1 MSLSKNLINQFVKV
15 VNYEK
20 KESKESTVNGTYKL
34 IDGVKYVQI
43 DGSDIWTPVNS
54 MVQADDGDR
63 VKVSIKDHN
72 ATITG
77 NITNPSAGS
86 SSVQDI
92 KDTVDEHGNTI
103 KQINNSIEQQGNSI
117 IQINNS
123 IKQVENTILQYD
135 NTIEQ
140 QNNKIQQFENTIIQQ
155 NNTIE
160 QIGNDISQ
168 VGDKIESMNNTII
181 SQGNTITQHN
191 NLIEQQGNLISQQG
205 NIISQQG
212 TTLETFNSQIKIINS
227 GFKIEDGVLTG
238 LSDIIVEKLKTDSLD
253 ATYANIDFTNINYA
267 AVKKIFTESGI
278 IKDLVVE
285 EGNITGELVGV
296 TIKGDLIEANTLRAD
311 ALVVKGENGLYYKL
325 NVDALGE
332 TTASSDE
339 KYQNGL
345 DGSVIVA
352 NSITAEKISVSDLV
366 AFDATIGGFNITE
379 NSIYSGVKDSVNNT
393 TRGIYFNNN
402 GEFAVGDARNFMKYF
417 YDGTDRVY
425 KLQISAGSIIMGGSS
440 ETIEETIA
448 KTIKEVQILYA
459 LSDSETIPP
468 DDGWSIIAPE
478 WQKDKYMWQKTKVI
492 YVDETTDESS
502 PTCIQGAKGQN
513 GKDGTD
519 GAQGPAGPQ
528 GPKGE
533 KGDTGAQGIQGLQ
546 GPKGEQGIPGPKGDP
561 GEDGAIGPQGPK
573 GEKGDA
579 GAAGKTSYFHI
590 KYSSVANPTSSSQIS
605 ETPNTYI
612 GTYVDF
618 TQADSTDPS
627 DYTWSRFEGAQG
639 PKGDQGIKGT
649 NGTNGKTSYLHI
661 AYATNSTGTAGFSTT
676 DSTNKT
682 YIGQYTDF
690 TQADSTDP
698 TKYSWTKI
706 KGETGATGPK
716 GDKGDKGDPGE
727 RGLQGLQG
735 PQGEQ
740 GIPGPK
746 GDPGEDGAT
755 GEQGPKGDKGDKGDT
770 GARGPQGEKGDTG
783 ASGKTSYFHIKYSAV
798 PNPTSSSQ
806 ISETP
811 NTYIGTYVDFTQ
823 ADSTDPSKYTWSRF
837 EGAQG
842 PKGDQGIKGTN
853 GTNGKTSYLHI
864 AYATNSTGT
873 AGFSTTDSTNK
884 TYIGQYTDFT
894 QADSTDPTKYN
905 WTKIKGETGPQG
917 PQGEKG
923 EKGDT
928 GERGLQGLQGPK
940 GEQGIPGP
948 QGAGANNGT
957 QLTTQDLN
965 DYKSQPQCGYYWAS
979 GSNSVKNKPSNIDAF
994 GMWLLRVAAGYYQQE
1009 LHTGNNS
1016 MNKVYIRT
1024 YQSGTWSS
1032 WTEKGKDGEKGDTGP
1047 QGPKGETGASG
1058 KTSYFHIKYS
1068 SVSKPT
1074 SSSQMTETPSDYIG
1088 TYVDFTQADSTDPN
1102 KYTWTRFKGLKG
1114 DQGIP
1119 GTNGSNG
1126 KTSYLHIAYAT
1137 NSTGTAGFSTTDS
1150 TNKTYIGQYTDFIQ
1164 ADSTDPTKY
1173 SWTKIKGET
1182 GAKGD
1187 TGEDGRGIKST
1198 EITYV
1203 SSTSGTS
1210 IPQSGWKTSIP
1221 SVSAGSYLWTQTIIT
1236 YTDGS
1241 KSKVYSVAKMG
1252 NTGATGPK
1260 GDKGETGLGIASS
1273 SVGYQAWSNGTSI
1286 PSGDWSPSVPKATAD
1301 KPYIWSRTTI
1311 TYTDGSKKYSY
1322 AVGATP
1328 EGITVGG
1335 RNYIL
1340 NSNFA
1345 KGIIQGG
1352 SGKEGWFIPKYTELS
1367 TDITFN
1373 GHNTL
1378 HRYKIPNNAWSELQY
1393 RHYRK
1398 NTDTDIINDD
1408 EIWTFSYWIYTKS
1421 SDWLDNTSV
1430 LCLARVYKDGK
1441 QILQLRFPS
1450 GKPTQVGKWERH
1462 VGTVTIPKGTEY
1474 DCFYISHS
1482 PNKDFDYYITDF
1494 KLEKGNKATDWTPAP
1509 EDIDSDIQD
1518 VNEIASNAQSTAN
1531 NALNR
1536 ANGAYTEIDSI
1547 NSTISNIVKDDN
1559 GMVSVVQG
1567 SNGLQIDMSQV
1578 TKKLNDAINDLKDTL
1593 TKEESDSLKQE
1604 LQDQIS
1610 KLDTKT
1616 AYISIGQD
1624 DEGKPTIILGSNDS
1638 EFKVRI
1644 TNKSIDFM
1652 KNDEVIAF
1660 ANGDAF
1666 FNLKTVIQNDVQIGG
1681 GLASDGKTFVG
1692 PGFIWKTRESGNMGL
1707 TYIAG

>member
-86 SSVQDI
+86 SSVQDL

-135 NTIEQ
+135 NTINQ
-140 QNNKIQQFENTIIQQ
+140 QNNKIQQFENTINQQ

-160 QIGNDISQ
+160 QIGNNITQ
-168 VGDKIESMNNTII
+168 MGDDIESINNTVIA
-181 SQGNTITQHN
+181 QGNTITQHD
-191 NLIEQQGNLISQQG
+191 NLIEQQGNIISQQG
-205 NIISQQG
+205 NIIVQQG

-478 WQKDKYMWQKTKVI
+478 WQEDKYMWQKTKVI

-513 GKDGTD
+513 GQDGE
-519 GAQGPAGPQ
+519 QGPVGPQGPQGEKGDKGDTGEQGPQ

-561 GEDGAIGPQGPK
+561 GEDGA
-573 GEKGDA
+573 A
-579 GAAGKTSYFHI
+579 
-590 KYSSVANPTSSSQIS
+590 
-605 ETPNTYI
+605 
-612 GTYVDF
+612 
-618 TQADSTDPS
+618 
-627 DYTWSRFEGAQG
+627 
-639 PKGDQGIKGT
+639 
-649 NGTNGKTSYLHI
+649 
-661 AYATNSTGTAGFSTT
+661 
-676 DSTNKT
+676 
-682 YIGQYTDF
+682 
-690 TQADSTDP
+690 
-698 TKYSWTKI
+698 
-706 KGETGATGPK
+706 
-716 GDKGDKGDPGE
+716 
-727 RGLQGLQG
+727 
-735 PQGEQ
+735 
-740 GIPGPK
+740 
-746 GDPGEDGAT
+746 

-770 GARGPQGEKGDTG
+770 GARGPQGEKGETG

-798 PNPTSSSQ
+798 ANPTSSSQ

-842 PKGDQGIKGTN
+842 PKGDQGIKGTD

-873 AGFSTTDSTNK
+873 SGFSTTDSTNK

-894 QADSTDPTKYN
+894 QADSTDPTKY
-905 WTKIKGETGPQG
+905 
-917 PQGEKG
+917 
-923 EKGDT
+923 
-928 GERGLQGLQGPK
+928 
-940 GEQGIPGP
+940 
-948 QGAGANNGT
+948 
-957 QLTTQDLN
+957 
-965 DYKSQPQCGYYWAS
+965 
-979 GSNSVKNKPSNIDAF
+979 
-994 GMWLLRVAAGYYQQE
+994 
-1009 LHTGNNS
+1009 
-1016 MNKVYIRT
+1016 
-1024 YQSGTWSS
+1024 
-1032 WTEKGKDGEKGDTGP
+1032 
-1047 QGPKGETGASG
+1047 
-1058 KTSYFHIKYS
+1058 
-1068 SVSKPT
+1068 
-1074 SSSQMTETPSDYIG
+1074 
-1088 TYVDFTQADSTDPN
+1088 
-1102 KYTWTRFKGLKG
+1102 
-1114 DQGIP
+1114 
-1119 GTNGSNG
+1119 
-1126 KTSYLHIAYAT
+1126 
-1137 NSTGTAGFSTTDS
+1137 
-1150 TNKTYIGQYTDFIQ
+1150 
-1164 ADSTDPTKY
+1164 

-1182 GAKGD
+1182 GA
-1187 TGEDGRGIKST
+1187 
-1198 EITYV
+1198 
-1203 SSTSGTS
+1203 
-1210 IPQSGWKTSIP
+1210 
-1221 SVSAGSYLWTQTIIT
+1221 
-1236 YTDGS
+1236 
-1241 KSKVYSVAKMG
+1241 
-1252 NTGATGPK
+1252 TGPK
-1260 GDKGETGLGIASS
+1260 GDKGATGAKGDTGDPGVDLSQGKMLYTDPMFEDGNNSIKQYNNANNGNVILSREESSDDNPTKSNYQILIKNKGTASPGLGGFFFGNMSRANAIFIYRIIA
-1273 SVGYQAWSNGTSI
+1273 
-1286 PSGDWSPSVPKATAD
+1286 K
-1301 KPYIWSRTTI
+1301 
-1311 TYTDGSKKYSY
+1311 
-1322 AVGATP
+1322 
-1328 EGITVGG
+1328 
-1335 RNYIL
+1335 
-1340 NSNFA
+1340 
-1345 KGIIQGG
+1345 
-1352 SGKEGWFIPKYTELS
+1352 
-1367 TDITFN
+1367 
-1373 GHNTL
+1373 
-1378 HRYKIPNNAWSELQY
+1378 
-1393 RHYRK
+1393 
-1398 NTDTDIINDD
+1398 
-1408 EIWTFSYWIYTKS
+1408 
-1421 SDWLDNTSV
+1421 
-1430 LCLARVYKDGK
+1430 
-1441 QILQLRFPS
+1441 
-1450 GKPTQVGKWERH
+1450 
-1462 VGTVTIPKGTEY
+1462 IPKGYKINFATNAIGGNASNKWLTSNSGTGTFQEY
-1474 DCFYISHS
+1474 IFKVICGGTGSFSSTGFFYIAGS
-1482 PNKDFDYYITDF
+1482 PIGTESSPVEWRIAYATCFDMTDV
-1494 KLEKGNKATDWTPAP
+1494 
-1509 EDIDSDIQD
+1509 SDVISAFENIQD
-1518 VNEIASNAQSTAN
+1518 VNEIASDAQSTAN

-1536 ANGAYTEIDSI
+1536 ANGAYTEIDTLK
-1547 NSTISNIVKDDN
+1547 STISNIVKDDN

-1567 SNGLQIDMSQV
+1567 SGGIQIDMSQV
-1578 TKKLNDAINDLKDTL
+1578 TDKLNEAINDLKDTL

-1604 LQDQIS
+1604 LQEQIS

-1624 DEGKPTIILGSNDS
+1624 DEGAPTIILGSNES

-1707 TYIAG
+1707 TYIA

>member
-117 IQINNS
+117 IQIDNS

-135 NTIEQ
+135 NTINQ
-140 QNNKIQQFENTIIQQ
+140 QNNKIQQFENTINQQ

-160 QIGNDISQ
+160 QIGNNITQ
-168 VGDKIESMNNTII
+168 MGDDIESINNTVIA
-181 SQGNTITQHN
+181 QGNTITQHD
-191 NLIEQQGNLISQQG
+191 NLIEQQGNIISQQG
-205 NIISQQG
+205 NTIIQQG

-296 TIKGDLIEANTLRAD
+296 TIKGDLIEANTLKAD

-459 LSDSETIPP
+459 LSDSETTPP
-468 DDGWSIIAPE
+468 TEGWSITAPE
-478 WQKDKYMWQKTKVI
+478 WQENKYMWQKTKVI

-513 GKDGTD
+513 GQDGE
-519 GAQGPAGPQ
+519 QGPAGPQGPQGEKGDKGDTGEQGPQ

-546 GPKGEQGIPGPKGDP
+546 GPKGEQGVPGPKGDP
-561 GEDGAIGPQGPK
+561 GEDGA
-573 GEKGDA
+573 A
-579 GAAGKTSYFHI
+579 
-590 KYSSVANPTSSSQIS
+590 
-605 ETPNTYI
+605 
-612 GTYVDF
+612 
-618 TQADSTDPS
+618 
-627 DYTWSRFEGAQG
+627 
-639 PKGDQGIKGT
+639 
-649 NGTNGKTSYLHI
+649 
-661 AYATNSTGTAGFSTT
+661 
-676 DSTNKT
+676 
-682 YIGQYTDF
+682 
-690 TQADSTDP
+690 
-698 TKYSWTKI
+698 
-706 KGETGATGPK
+706 
-716 GDKGDKGDPGE
+716 
-727 RGLQGLQG
+727 
-735 PQGEQ
+735 
-740 GIPGPK
+740 
-746 GDPGEDGAT
+746 

-770 GARGPQGEKGDTG
+770 GAQGPQGEKGETG

-798 PNPTSSSQ
+798 ANPTSSSQ

-864 AYATNSTGT
+864 AYATNNTGT

-894 QADSTDPTKYN
+894 QADSTDPTKYS
-905 WTKIKGETGPQG
+905 WTKIKGETGA
-917 PQGEKG
+917 
-923 EKGDT
+923 T
-928 GERGLQGLQGPK
+928 GPK
-940 GEQGIPGP
+940 G
-948 QGAGANNGT
+948 
-957 QLTTQDLN
+957 D
-965 DYKSQPQCGYYWAS
+965 
-979 GSNSVKNKPSNIDAF
+979 
-994 GMWLLRVAAGYYQQE
+994 
-1009 LHTGNNS
+1009 
-1016 MNKVYIRT
+1016 
-1024 YQSGTWSS
+1024 
-1032 WTEKGKDGEKGDTGP
+1032 KGD
-1047 QGPKGETGASG
+1047 
-1058 KTSYFHIKYS
+1058 
-1068 SVSKPT
+1068 
-1074 SSSQMTETPSDYIG
+1074 
-1088 TYVDFTQADSTDPN
+1088 
-1102 KYTWTRFKGLKG
+1102 
-1114 DQGIP
+1114 
-1119 GTNGSNG
+1119 
-1126 KTSYLHIAYAT
+1126 
-1137 NSTGTAGFSTTDS
+1137 
-1150 TNKTYIGQYTDFIQ
+1150 
-1164 ADSTDPTKY
+1164 
-1173 SWTKIKGET
+1173 T

-1260 GDKGETGLGIASS
+1260 GDKGDKGETGEDGLGIASS
-1273 SVGYQAWSNGTSI
+1273 SVDYQAWSNGTSI
-1286 PSGDWSPSVPKATAD
+1286 PSGKWSPSVPKATAD

-1322 AVGATP
+1322 AIGATP

-1335 RNYIL
+1335 RNL
-1340 NSNFA
+1340 LLDSNS
-1345 KGIIQGG
+1345 GG
-1352 SGKEGWFIPKYTELS
+1352 SYL
-1367 TDITFN
+1367 DIDGYNFVQ
-1373 GHNTL
+1373 
-1378 HRYKIPNNAWSELQY
+1378 YKIS
-1393 RHYRK
+1393 
-1398 NTDTDIINDD
+1398 
-1408 EIWTFSYWIYTKS
+1408 
-1421 SDWLDNTSV
+1421 
-1430 LCLARVYKDGK
+1430 
-1441 QILQLRFPS
+1441 S
-1450 GKPTQVGKWERH
+1450 GKPLNETLIVGETYTMQINVTSSEERKLIALFFGGGSLNIGGWKQMTPGTNTYSWTFKWTETQNEHSDATKQTIH
-1462 VGTVTIPKGTEY
+1462 VFSSTSSQFTTPIKGTVT
-1474 DCFYISHS
+1474 
-1482 PNKDFDYYITDF
+1482 PNWA
-1494 KLEKGNKATDWTPAP
+1494 KLEKGNKPTDWTPAP
-1509 EDIDSDIQD
+1509 EDIDADIED
-1518 VNEIASNAQSTAN
+1518 AAEIAN
-1531 NALNR
+1531 NALSK
-1536 ANGAYTEIDSI
+1536 ANGAYTEIDSLKA
-1547 NSTISNIVKDDN
+1547 TITNIVKDDN
-1559 GMVSVVQG
+1559 GMVSIEQSASG
-1567 SNGLQIDMSQV
+1567 GIQINMTQI
-1578 TKKLNDAINDLKDTL
+1578 TNEINSMLDDLKDKIST
-1593 TKEESDSLKQE
+1593 EEASDLRNDLNE
-1604 LQDQIS
+1604 AIS
-1610 KLDTKT
+1610 NVESRT
-1616 AYISIGQD
+1616 AYINAFQD
-1624 DEGKPTIILGSNDS
+1624 EQGNPYIILGAEDS
-1638 EFKVRI
+1638 PFQVRI
-1644 TNKSIDFM
+1644 TNTSIDFLQ
-1652 KNDEVIAF
+1652 NGEVIAY
-1660 ANGDAF
+1660 ANGQAF
-1666 FNLKTVIQNDVQIGG
+1666 FNLRTVVQQDVQIG
-1681 GLASDGKTFVG
+1681 LG
-1692 PGFIWKTRESGNMGL
+1692 PGFIFKTRESGNMGL
-1707 TYIAG
+1707 TYVAG

>member
-20 KESKESTVNGTYKL
+20 KESKESTVNGTYKV

-77 NITNPSAGS
+77 NITNPSAS
-86 SSVQDI
+86 STSVQNI
-92 KDTVDEHGNTI
+92 KDTVDDNGNTI
-103 KQINNSIEQQGNSI
+103 KQINNSIQQQNNSI
-117 IQINNS
+117 IQLNNS
-123 IKQVENTILQYD
+123 IKQAENTILQYD
-135 NTIEQ
+135 NTIQQ
-140 QNNKIQQFENTIIQQ
+140 QNNKIQQFDNTINQQ

-160 QIGNDISQ
+160 QIGNNITQ
-168 VGDKIESMNNTII
+168 MGDDIESINNTVIA
-181 SQGNTITQHN
+181 QGNTITQHD
-191 NLIEQQGNLISQQG
+191 NLIEQQGNIISQQG
-205 NIISQQG
+205 NIIIQQG

-296 TIKGDLIEANTLRAD
+296 TIKGDLIEANTLKAD

-468 DDGWSIIAPE
+468 DDGWSVIAPE
-478 WQKDKYMWQKTKVI
+478 WQEDKYMWQKTKVI

-513 GKDGTD
+513 GQDGE
-519 GAQGPAGPQ
+519 QGPAGPQ
-528 GPKGE
+528 GPKGD
-533 KGDTGAQGIQGLQ
+533 KGDPGERGLQGLQ
-546 GPKGEQGIPGPKGDP
+546 GPQGEQGIPGPKGDP

-590 KYSSVANPTSSSQIS
+590 KYSAVANPTSSSQIS
-605 ETPNTYI
+605 ETPDTYI

-627 DYTWSRFEGAQG
+627 DYTWSRFEGTQG

-706 KGETGATGPK
+706 KGEQGPQGAKGEK
-716 GDKGDKGDPGE
+716 GDKGDTGAQGI
-727 RGLQGLQG
+727 QGLQG
-735 PQGEQ
+735 PKGEQ

-798 PNPTSSSQ
+798 ANPTSSSQ

-837 EGAQG
+837 EGTQG

-864 AYATNSTGT
+864 AYATNNTGT

-894 QADSTDPTKYN
+894 QADSTDPTKYS
-905 WTKIKGETGPQG
+905 WTKIKGETGA
-917 PQGEKG
+917 
-923 EKGDT
+923 T
-928 GERGLQGLQGPK
+928 GPK
-940 GEQGIPGP
+940 G
-948 QGAGANNGT
+948 
-957 QLTTQDLN
+957 D
-965 DYKSQPQCGYYWAS
+965 
-979 GSNSVKNKPSNIDAF
+979 
-994 GMWLLRVAAGYYQQE
+994 
-1009 LHTGNNS
+1009 
-1016 MNKVYIRT
+1016 
-1024 YQSGTWSS
+1024 
-1032 WTEKGKDGEKGDTGP
+1032 KGD
-1047 QGPKGETGASG
+1047 
-1058 KTSYFHIKYS
+1058 
-1068 SVSKPT
+1068 
-1074 SSSQMTETPSDYIG
+1074 
-1088 TYVDFTQADSTDPN
+1088 
-1102 KYTWTRFKGLKG
+1102 
-1114 DQGIP
+1114 
-1119 GTNGSNG
+1119 
-1126 KTSYLHIAYAT
+1126 
-1137 NSTGTAGFSTTDS
+1137 
-1150 TNKTYIGQYTDFIQ
+1150 
-1164 ADSTDPTKY
+1164 
-1173 SWTKIKGET
+1173 T

-1260 GDKGETGLGIASS
+1260 GDKGDKGETGEDGLGIASS
-1273 SVGYQAWSNGTSI
+1273 SVDYQAWSNGTSI
-1286 PSGDWSPSVPKATAD
+1286 PSGKWSPSVPKATAD

-1311 TYTDGSKKYSY
+1311 TYTDGSKKYTY
-1322 AVGATP
+1322 AIGATP
-1328 EGITVGG
+1328 EGITIGG
-1335 RNYIL
+1335 RNL
-1340 NSNFA
+1340 LLDSNS
-1345 KGIIQGG
+1345 GG
-1352 SGKEGWFIPKYTELS
+1352 SYL
-1367 TDITFN
+1367 DIDAYNFVQ
-1373 GHNTL
+1373 
-1378 HRYKIPNNAWSELQY
+1378 YK
-1393 RHYRK
+1393 
-1398 NTDTDIINDD
+1398 
-1408 EIWTFSYWIYTKS
+1408 FS
-1421 SDWLDNTSV
+1421 
-1430 LCLARVYKDGK
+1430 
-1441 QILQLRFPS
+1441 S
-1450 GKPTQVGKWERH
+1450 GKPLNETLVVGETYTMQINVTSSEERKAIALFSGRNLIIGDWKQMTPGTNTYSWTFKWTETQNNHSDATRQTIYIYSSTTGGFQGTTPIK
-1462 VGTVTIPKGTEY
+1462 GTV
-1474 DCFYISHS
+1474 S
-1482 PNKDFDYYITDF
+1482 PNWA
-1494 KLEKGNKATDWTPAP
+1494 KLEKGNKPTDWTPAP
-1509 EDIDSDIQD
+1509 EDIDADIED
-1518 VNEIASNAQSTAN
+1518 AADIAND
-1531 NALNR
+1531 ALSK
-1536 ANGAYTEIDSI
+1536 ANGAYTEIDTLKA
-1547 NSTISNIVKDDN
+1547 TITNIVKDDN
-1559 GMVSVVQG
+1559 GMISVEQSASG
-1567 SNGLQIDMSQV
+1567 GIQINMTQM
-1578 TKKLNDAINDLKDTL
+1578 TNEINSMLEDLKDKIST
-1593 TKEESDSLKQE
+1593 EEASDLRNDLNEAINNVESR
-1604 LQDQIS
+1604 
-1610 KLDTKT
+1610 T
-1616 AYISIGQD
+1616 AYINAFQD
-1624 DEGKPTIILGSNDS
+1624 EQGNPYIILGAEDS
-1638 EFKVRI
+1638 PFQVRI
-1644 TNKSIDFM
+1644 TNTSIDFLQ
-1652 KNDEVIAF
+1652 NGEVIAY
-1660 ANGDAF
+1660 ANGQAF
-1666 FNLKTVIQNDVQIGG
+1666 FNLRTVVQQDVQIG
-1681 GLASDGKTFVG
+1681 LG
-1692 PGFIWKTRESGNMGL
+1692 PGFIFKTRESGNMGL
-1707 TYIAG
+1707 TYVAG

>member
-86 SSVQDI
+86 SSVQDL

-103 KQINNSIEQQGNSI
+103 KQINNNIEQQGNSI
-117 IQINNS
+117 IQIDNS

-135 NTIEQ
+135 NTINQ
-140 QNNKIQQFENTIIQQ
+140 QNNKIQQFENTINQQ

-160 QIGNDISQ
+160 QIGNNITQ
-168 VGDKIESMNNTII
+168 MGDDIESINNTVIA
-181 SQGNTITQHN
+181 QGNTITQHD
-191 NLIEQQGNLISQQG
+191 NLIEQQGNIISQQG
-205 NIISQQG
+205 NTIIQQG

-296 TIKGDLIEANTLRAD
+296 TIKGDLIEANTLKAD

-325 NVDALGE
+325 NIDALGE

-459 LSDSETIPP
+459 LSDSETTPP

-478 WQKDKYMWQKTKVI
+478 WQEDKYMWQKTKVI

-519 GAQGPAGPQ
+519 GAQGPAGPQGPQGEKGDKGDTGEQGPQ

-579 GAAGKTSYFHI
+579 GVAGKTSYFHI

-605 ETPNTYI
+605 ETP
-612 GTYVDF
+612 D
-618 TQADSTDPS
+618 
-627 DYTWSRFEGAQG
+627 
-639 PKGDQGIKGT
+639 
-649 NGTNGKTSYLHI
+649 
-661 AYATNSTGTAGFSTT
+661 
-676 DSTNKT
+676 
-682 YIGQYTDF
+682 
-690 TQADSTDP
+690 
-698 TKYSWTKI
+698 
-706 KGETGATGPK
+706 
-716 GDKGDKGDPGE
+716 
-727 RGLQGLQG
+727 
-735 PQGEQ
+735 
-740 GIPGPK
+740 
-746 GDPGEDGAT
+746 
-755 GEQGPKGDKGDKGDT
+755 
-770 GARGPQGEKGDTG
+770 
-783 ASGKTSYFHIKYSAV
+783 
-798 PNPTSSSQ
+798 
-806 ISETP
+806 
-811 NTYIGTYVDFTQ
+811 TYIGTYVDFTQ

-894 QADSTDPTKYN
+894 QADSTDP
-905 WTKIKGETGPQG
+905 
-917 PQGEKG
+917 
-923 EKGDT
+923 
-928 GERGLQGLQGPK
+928 
-940 GEQGIPGP
+940 
-948 QGAGANNGT
+948 
-957 QLTTQDLN
+957 
-965 DYKSQPQCGYYWAS
+965 S
-979 GSNSVKNKPSNIDAF
+979 
-994 GMWLLRVAAGYYQQE
+994 
-1009 LHTGNNS
+1009 
-1016 MNKVYIRT
+1016 
-1024 YQSGTWSS
+1024 
-1032 WTEKGKDGEKGDTGP
+1032 
-1047 QGPKGETGASG
+1047 
-1058 KTSYFHIKYS
+1058 
-1068 SVSKPT
+1068 
-1074 SSSQMTETPSDYIG
+1074 
-1088 TYVDFTQADSTDPN
+1088 
-1102 KYTWTRFKGLKG
+1102 
-1114 DQGIP
+1114 
-1119 GTNGSNG
+1119 
-1126 KTSYLHIAYAT
+1126 
-1137 NSTGTAGFSTTDS
+1137 
-1150 TNKTYIGQYTDFIQ
+1150 
-1164 ADSTDPTKY
+1164 KY

-1221 SVSAGSYLWTQTIIT
+1221 SVSAGSYLWTQTIII

-1260 GDKGETGLGIASS
+1260 GDKGENGLGIASS

-1328 EGITVGG
+1328 EGIVVGG
-1335 RNYIL
+1335 RNRFIGSSKYRIDNPFIFNAVTSHDAIKYFNDIYTNEIEKNTEYIL
-1340 NSNFA
+1340 QVKSDGNLARTHGYNTNTIGKFTIWMRYIKKDDNSQQHTNFNSSQ
-1345 KGIIQGG
+1345 I
-1352 SGKEGWFIPKYTELS
+1352 SVNNNPKYLGS
-1367 TDITFN
+1367 QNGTFYWLWKTPN
-1373 GHNTL
+1373 YEVKNNNFTLRANT
-1378 HRYKIPNNAWSELQY
+1378 YA
-1393 RHYRK
+1393 
-1398 NTDTDIINDD
+1398 DA
-1408 EIWTFSYWIYTKS
+1408 
-1421 SDWLDNTSV
+1421 DN
-1430 LCLARVYKDGK
+1430 
-1441 QILQLRFPS
+1441 P
-1450 GKPTQVGKWERH
+1450 
-1462 VGTVTIPKGTEY
+1462 VTMS
-1474 DCFYISHS
+1474 FW
-1482 PNKDFDYYITDF
+1482 DF
-1494 KLEKGNKATDWTPAP
+1494 KFEKGNKPTDWTPAP

-1518 VNEIASNAQSTAN
+1518 VNEIASDAQNSAN
-1531 NALNR
+1531 DALSR
-1536 ANGAYTEIDSI
+1536 ANGAYTEIDTLK
-1547 NSTISNIVKDDN
+1547 STISNIVKDDN

-1567 SNGLQIDMSQV
+1567 SGGIQIDMSQV
-1578 TKKLNDAINDLKDTL
+1578 TDKLNEAINDLKDTL

-1604 LQDQIS
+1604 LQEQIS

-1624 DEGKPTIILGSNDS
+1624 DEGAPTIILGSNES

-1707 TYIAG
+1707 TYIA

>member
-86 SSVQDI
+86 SSVQDL

-103 KQINNSIEQQGNSI
+103 KQINNNIEQQGNSI
-117 IQINNS
+117 IQIDNS

-135 NTIEQ
+135 NTINQ
-140 QNNKIQQFENTIIQQ
+140 QNNKIQQFENTINQQ

-160 QIGNDISQ
+160 QIGNNITQ
-168 VGDKIESMNNTII
+168 MGDDIESINNTVIA
-181 SQGNTITQHN
+181 QGNTITQHD
-191 NLIEQQGNLISQQG
+191 NLIEQQGNIISQQG
-205 NIISQQG
+205 NTIIQQG

-296 TIKGDLIEANTLRAD
+296 TIKGDLIEANTLKAD

-379 NSIYSGVKDSVNNT
+379 NSIYSGVKNSVNNT

-417 YDGTDRVY
+417 YDGTDKVY

-468 DDGWSIIAPE
+468 DDGWSVIAPE
-478 WQKDKYMWQKTKVI
+478 WQEDKYMWQKTKVI

-513 GKDGTD
+513 GQDGE
-519 GAQGPAGPQ
+519 QGPAGPQ
-528 GPKGE
+528 GPQGEKGDKGDTGE
-533 KGDTGAQGIQGLQ
+533 QGPQGPKGDKGDTGAQGIQGLQ

-561 GEDGAIGPQGPK
+561 G
-573 GEKGDA
+573 
-579 GAAGKTSYFHI
+579 
-590 KYSSVANPTSSSQIS
+590 
-605 ETPNTYI
+605 
-612 GTYVDF
+612 
-618 TQADSTDPS
+618 
-627 DYTWSRFEGAQG
+627 
-639 PKGDQGIKGT
+639 
-649 NGTNGKTSYLHI
+649 
-661 AYATNSTGTAGFSTT
+661 
-676 DSTNKT
+676 
-682 YIGQYTDF
+682 
-690 TQADSTDP
+690 
-698 TKYSWTKI
+698 
-706 KGETGATGPK
+706 
-716 GDKGDKGDPGE
+716 
-727 RGLQGLQG
+727 
-735 PQGEQ
+735 
-740 GIPGPK
+740 
-746 GDPGEDGAT
+746 
-755 GEQGPKGDKGDKGDT
+755 
-770 GARGPQGEKGDTG
+770 ARGPQGEKGDTG

-798 PNPTSSSQ
+798 ANPTSSSQ

-894 QADSTDPTKYN
+894 QADSTDPTKYS
-905 WTKIKGETGPQG
+905 WTKIKGETGA
-917 PQGEKG
+917 
-923 EKGDT
+923 T
-928 GERGLQGLQGPK
+928 GPK
-940 GEQGIPGP
+940 GDK
-948 QGAGANNGT
+948 GA
-957 QLTTQDLN
+957 
-965 DYKSQPQCGYYWAS
+965 
-979 GSNSVKNKPSNIDAF
+979 
-994 GMWLLRVAAGYYQQE
+994 
-1009 LHTGNNS
+1009 
-1016 MNKVYIRT
+1016 
-1024 YQSGTWSS
+1024 
-1032 WTEKGKDGEKGDTGP
+1032 
-1047 QGPKGETGASG
+1047 
-1058 KTSYFHIKYS
+1058 
-1068 SVSKPT
+1068 
-1074 SSSQMTETPSDYIG
+1074 
-1088 TYVDFTQADSTDPN
+1088 
-1102 KYTWTRFKGLKG
+1102 
-1114 DQGIP
+1114 
-1119 GTNGSNG
+1119 
-1126 KTSYLHIAYAT
+1126 
-1137 NSTGTAGFSTTDS
+1137 
-1150 TNKTYIGQYTDFIQ
+1150 
-1164 ADSTDPTKY
+1164 
-1173 SWTKIKGET
+1173 T

-1260 GDKGETGLGIASS
+1260 GDKGDKGETGEDGLGIASS
-1273 SVGYQAWSNGTSI
+1273 SVDYQAWSNGTSI
-1286 PSGDWSPSVPKATAD
+1286 PNGKWFPSVPKATAD

-1311 TYTDGSKKYSY
+1311 TYTDGSKKYTY
-1322 AVGATP
+1322 AIGATP

-1335 RNYIL
+1335 RNLLL
-1340 NSNFA
+1340 NSEFKNNFDNWILSSRLKDNFEFVEKDNKVCA
-1345 KGIIQGG
+1345 HINSDTLKVTKNLWQNILGKLEPNTVYTI
-1352 SGKEGWFIPKYTELS
+1352 SGW
-1367 TDITFN
+1367 
-1373 GHNTL
+1373 
-1378 HRYKIPNNAWSELQY
+1378 
-1393 RHYRK
+1393 
-1398 NTDTDIINDD
+1398 
-1408 EIWTFSYWIYTKS
+1408 
-1421 SDWLDNTSV
+1421 V
-1430 LCLARVYKDGK
+1430 LLENIV
-1441 QILQLRFPS
+1441 
-1450 GKPTQVGKWERH
+1450 
-1462 VGTVTIPKGTEY
+1462 KGTTNYNIMFYHNGTYKLNNENKW
-1474 DCFYISHS
+1474 FGYISYNF
-1482 PNKDFDYYITDF
+1482 PINVQTWQYVYFTFKTDNKLETAIASDFHFYTRDF
-1494 KLEKGNKATDWTPAP
+1494 TGDVYFYNLKLEKGNKPTDWTPAP
-1509 EDIDSDIQD
+1509 EDIDADIQD
-1518 VNEIASNAQSTAN
+1518 VADVASEAMS
-1531 NALNR
+1531 R
-1536 ANGAYTEIDSI
+1536 ANGAYTEIDTLKA
-1547 NSTISNIVKDDN
+1547 TITNIVKDDN
-1559 GMVSVVQG
+1559 GMVSVEQSASG
-1567 SNGLQIDMSQV
+1567 GIQINMTQI
-1578 TKKLNDAINDLKDTL
+1578 TNEINSMLDDLKDKIST
-1593 TKEESDSLKQE
+1593 EEASDLRNDLNE
-1604 LQDQIS
+1604 AIS
-1610 KLDTKT
+1610 NVESRT
-1616 AYISIGQD
+1616 AYINAFQD
-1624 DEGKPTIILGSNDS
+1624 EQGNPYIILGAEDS
-1638 EFKVRI
+1638 PFQVRI
-1644 TNKSIDFM
+1644 TNTSIDFLQ
-1652 KNDEVIAF
+1652 NGEVIAY
-1660 ANGDAF
+1660 ANGQAF
-1666 FNLKTVIQNDVQIGG
+1666 FNLRTVVQQDVQIG
-1681 GLASDGKTFVG
+1681 LG
-1692 PGFIWKTRESGNMGL
+1692 PGFIFKTRESGNMGL
-1707 TYIAG
+1707 TYVAG

>member
-20 KESKESTVNGTYKL
+20 KESKESTVNGTYKV

-117 IQINNS
+117 IQIDNS

-135 NTIEQ
+135 NTINQ
-140 QNNKIQQFENTIIQQ
+140 QNNKIQQFENTINQQ

-181 SQGNTITQHN
+181 TQGNTITQHDN
-191 NLIEQQGNLISQQG
+191 IIEQQGNIISQQG

-379 NSIYSGVKDSVNNT
+379 NSIYSGVKDSINNT

-417 YDGTDRVY
+417 YDEIDRVY

-468 DDGWSIIAPE
+468 NDGWSITAPE

-528 GPKGE
+528 GPQGEKGDKGDTGEQGPQGPKGE

-579 GAAGKTSYFHI
+579 GVAGKTSYFHI

-605 ETPNTYI
+605 ETPDTYI

-618 TQADSTDPS
+618 TEADSTDPS

-716 GDKGDKGDPGE
+716 GEKGDKGDP
-727 RGLQGLQG
+727 
-735 PQGEQ
+735 
-740 GIPGPK
+740 
-746 GDPGEDGAT
+746 
-755 GEQGPKGDKGDKGDT
+755 
-770 GARGPQGEKGDTG
+770 
-783 ASGKTSYFHIKYSAV
+783 
-798 PNPTSSSQ
+798 
-806 ISETP
+806 
-811 NTYIGTYVDFTQ
+811 
-823 ADSTDPSKYTWSRF
+823 
-837 EGAQG
+837 
-842 PKGDQGIKGTN
+842 
-853 GTNGKTSYLHI
+853 
-864 AYATNSTGT
+864 
-873 AGFSTTDSTNK
+873 
-884 TYIGQYTDFT
+884 
-894 QADSTDPTKYN
+894 
-905 WTKIKGETGPQG
+905 
-917 PQGEKG
+917 
-923 EKGDT
+923 

-994 GMWLLRVAAGYYQQE
+994 GMWLLRVANGYYQQE

-1047 QGPKGETGASG
+1047 QGPKGETGATG

-1150 TNKTYIGQYTDFIQ
+1150 TNKTYIGQYTDFTQ

-1260 GDKGETGLGIASS
+1260 GDKGENGLGIASS

-1286 PSGDWSPSVPKATAD
+1286 PSGNWSPSVPKATAD

-1335 RNYIL
+1335 RNLLRNTDYTRKGGYSERGNIYTISVDDSEDGMYNGRPSL
-1340 NSNFA
+1340 KIIGTSAAISGSHDVWQSLWNNIMENGREVTLSFYAKGSVTTKMWHRVGGASIVSGCNNINSNLA
-1345 KGIIQGG
+1345 STITTNWKRYVIPL
-1352 SGKEGWFIPKYTELS
+1352 GKAYVSDLS
-1367 TDITFN
+1367 
-1373 GHNTL
+1373 
-1378 HRYKIPNNAWSELQY
+1378 
-1393 RHYRK
+1393 
-1398 NTDTDIINDD
+1398 
-1408 EIWTFSYWIYTKS
+1408 
-1421 SDWLDNTSV
+1421 NTS
-1430 LCLARVYKDGK
+1430 
-1441 QILQLRFPS
+1441 PS
-1450 GKPTQVGKWERH
+1450 EVIYGF
-1462 VGTVTIPKGTEY
+1462 GTAGTFWINSMKLEY
-1474 DCFYISHS
+1474 G
-1482 PNKDFDYYITDF
+1482 NKD
-1494 KLEKGNKATDWTPAP
+1494 TDWTPAP
-1509 EDIDSDIQD
+1509 EDIDSNIQD
-1518 VNEIASNAQSTAN
+1518 VNEIASDAQNSAD
-1531 NALNR
+1531 NALSR
-1536 ANGAYTEIDSI
+1536 VNGAYTEIDTLK
-1547 NSTISNIVKDDN
+1547 STISNIVKDDN

-1567 SNGLQIDMSQV
+1567 SGGIQIDMSQV
-1578 TKKLNDAINDLKDTL
+1578 TDKLNEAINDLKDTL

-1604 LQDQIS
+1604 LQEQIS

-1624 DEGKPTIILGSNDS
+1624 DEGAPTIILGSNES

-1707 TYIAG
+1707 TYIA

>member
-20 KESKESTVNGTYKL
+20 KESKESTVNGTYKV

-86 SSVQDI
+86 SSVQDL

-117 IQINNS
+117 IQIDNS

-135 NTIEQ
+135 NTINQ
-140 QNNKIQQFENTIIQQ
+140 QNNKIQQFENTINQQ

-160 QIGNDISQ
+160 QIGNNITQ
-168 VGDKIESMNNTII
+168 MGDDIESINNTVIA
-181 SQGNTITQHN
+181 QGNTITQHD
-191 NLIEQQGNLISQQG
+191 NLIEQQGNIISQQG
-205 NIISQQG
+205 NTIIQQG

-296 TIKGDLIEANTLRAD
+296 TIKGDLIEANTLKAD

-352 NSITAEKISVSDLV
+352 NSITAEKIRVSDLV

-478 WQKDKYMWQKTKVI
+478 WQEDKYMWQKTKVI

-528 GPKGE
+528 GPQGEKGD

-546 GPKGEQGIPGPKGDP
+546 GPRGEQGIPGPKGDP
-561 GEDGAIGPQGPK
+561 GEDGATGPQGPK

-590 KYSSVANPTSSSQIS
+590 KYSSVA
-605 ETPNTYI
+605 
-612 GTYVDF
+612 
-618 TQADSTDPS
+618 
-627 DYTWSRFEGAQG
+627 
-639 PKGDQGIKGT
+639 
-649 NGTNGKTSYLHI
+649 
-661 AYATNSTGTAGFSTT
+661 
-676 DSTNKT
+676 
-682 YIGQYTDF
+682 
-690 TQADSTDP
+690 
-698 TKYSWTKI
+698 
-706 KGETGATGPK
+706 
-716 GDKGDKGDPGE
+716 
-727 RGLQGLQG
+727 
-735 PQGEQ
+735 
-740 GIPGPK
+740 
-746 GDPGEDGAT
+746 
-755 GEQGPKGDKGDKGDT
+755 
-770 GARGPQGEKGDTG
+770 
-783 ASGKTSYFHIKYSAV
+783 
-798 PNPTSSSQ
+798 NPTSSSQ

-894 QADSTDPTKYN
+894 QADSTDPTKYS
-905 WTKIKGETGPQG
+905 WTKIKGETGATG
-917 PQGEKG
+917 PKG
-923 EKGDT
+923 EKGDKGDP
-928 GERGLQGLQGPK
+928 GERGLQGLQGPQ

-948 QGAGANNGT
+948 
-957 QLTTQDLN
+957 
-965 DYKSQPQCGYYWAS
+965 
-979 GSNSVKNKPSNIDAF
+979 
-994 GMWLLRVAAGYYQQE
+994 
-1009 LHTGNNS
+1009 
-1016 MNKVYIRT
+1016 
-1024 YQSGTWSS
+1024 
-1032 WTEKGKDGEKGDTGP
+1032 KGDPGEDGATGP
-1047 QGPKGETGASG
+1047 QGPKGDKGDKGATGAQGPQGEKGDTGASG

-1068 SVSKPT
+1068 AVSNPT
-1074 SSSQMTETPSDYIG
+1074 SSSQISETPNTYIG
-1088 TYVDFTQADSTDPN
+1088 TYVDFTQADSTDPS
-1102 KYTWTRFKGLKG
+1102 KYTWSRFEGAQGPKG
-1114 DQGIP
+1114 DQGIK
-1119 GTNGSNG
+1119 GTNGTNG

-1150 TNKTYIGQYTDFIQ
+1150 TNKTYIGQYTDFTQ

-1173 SWTKIKGET
+1173 SWTKIKGETGATGPKGEKGET

-1221 SVSAGSYLWTQTIIT
+1221 SVSAGSYLWTQTIII

-1328 EGITVGG
+1328 EGIVVGG
-1335 RNYIL
+1335 RNRFIGSSKYRIDNPFIFNAVTSHDAIKYFDDIYTNEIEKNTEYIL
-1340 NSNFA
+1340 QVKSDGNLAGAHGYNTNNIGKFTIWMRYIKKDNNSQQHTNFNSSQISA
-1345 KGIIQGG
+1345 NNN
-1352 SGKEGWFIPKYTELS
+1352 PKYLGS
-1367 TDITFN
+1367 QNGTFYWLWKTPN
-1373 GHNTL
+1373 YEVKYNNFTLRANT
-1378 HRYKIPNNAWSELQY
+1378 YA
-1393 RHYRK
+1393 
-1398 NTDTDIINDD
+1398 DA
-1408 EIWTFSYWIYTKS
+1408 
-1421 SDWLDNTSV
+1421 DN
-1430 LCLARVYKDGK
+1430 
-1441 QILQLRFPS
+1441 P
-1450 GKPTQVGKWERH
+1450 
-1462 VGTVTIPKGTEY
+1462 VTMS
-1474 DCFYISHS
+1474 FW
-1482 PNKDFDYYITDF
+1482 DF
-1494 KLEKGNKATDWTPAP
+1494 KFEKGNKPTDWSPAP

-1593 TKEESDSLKQE
+1593 TKEESDSLKEE
-1604 LQDQIS
+1604 LQEQIS

-1660 ANGDAF
+1660 ANGNAF

>member
-86 SSVQDI
+86 SSVQDL

-117 IQINNS
+117 IQIDNS

-135 NTIEQ
+135 NTINQ
-140 QNNKIQQFENTIIQQ
+140 QNNKIQQFENTINQQ

-160 QIGNDISQ
+160 QIGNNITQ
-168 VGDKIESMNNTII
+168 MGDDIESINNTVIA
-181 SQGNTITQHN
+181 QGNTITQHD
-191 NLIEQQGNLISQQG
+191 NLIEQQGNIISQQG
-205 NIISQQG
+205 NIIIQQG

-459 LSDSETIPP
+459 LSDSETTPP

-478 WQKDKYMWQKTKVI
+478 WQEDKYMWQKTKVI

-528 GPKGE
+528 GPQGEKGDKGDTGEQGPKGE

-546 GPKGEQGIPGPKGDP
+546 GPKGDQGIPGPKGDP

-649 NGTNGKTSYLHI
+649 NGSNGKTSYLHI

-755 GEQGPKGDKGDKGDT
+755 GPQGPKGDKGDKGAT
-770 GARGPQGEKGDTG
+770 GAQGPQGEKGDTG

-798 PNPTSSSQ
+798 ANPTSSSQ

-823 ADSTDPSKYTWSRF
+823 ADSTDPSDYTWSRF

-853 GTNGKTSYLHI
+853 GSNGKTSYLHI

-894 QADSTDPTKYN
+894 QADSTDPTKYS
-905 WTKIKGETGPQG
+905 WTKIKGETGA
-917 PQGEKG
+917 
-923 EKGDT
+923 T
-928 GERGLQGLQGPK
+928 GPK
-940 GEQGIPGP
+940 G
-948 QGAGANNGT
+948 
-957 QLTTQDLN
+957 D
-965 DYKSQPQCGYYWAS
+965 
-979 GSNSVKNKPSNIDAF
+979 
-994 GMWLLRVAAGYYQQE
+994 
-1009 LHTGNNS
+1009 
-1016 MNKVYIRT
+1016 
-1024 YQSGTWSS
+1024 
-1032 WTEKGKDGEKGDTGP
+1032 
-1047 QGPKGETGASG
+1047 
-1058 KTSYFHIKYS
+1058 
-1068 SVSKPT
+1068 
-1074 SSSQMTETPSDYIG
+1074 
-1088 TYVDFTQADSTDPN
+1088 
-1102 KYTWTRFKGLKG
+1102 
-1114 DQGIP
+1114 
-1119 GTNGSNG
+1119 
-1126 KTSYLHIAYAT
+1126 
-1137 NSTGTAGFSTTDS
+1137 
-1150 TNKTYIGQYTDFIQ
+1150 
-1164 ADSTDPTKY
+1164 
-1173 SWTKIKGET
+1173 KGET

-1260 GDKGETGLGIASS
+1260 GDKGENGLGIASS

-1286 PSGDWSPSVPKATAD
+1286 PSGNWSPSVPKATAD

-1328 EGITVGG
+1328 EGIVIGA
-1335 RNYIL
+1335 RNLLINTINYRKSSPL
-1340 NSNFA
+1340 EF
-1345 KGIIQGG
+1345 KG
-1352 SGKEGWFIPKYTELS
+1352 SGKDSQKHLLDQQFPVEIGETYMFQACTNGIWGNHSTTGQGNGVTHFYVYLYTDEQVIGEDNFTTAIPLDRAHQVNSDTTGRGIWKFIVPDNGNKYDKACLRV
-1367 TDITFN
+1367 DIHSN
-1373 GHNTL
+1373 G
-1378 HRYKIPNNAWSELQY
+1378 
-1393 RHYRK
+1393 
-1398 NTDTDIINDD
+1398 
-1408 EIWTFSYWIYTKS
+1408 TK
-1421 SDWLDNTSV
+1421 
-1430 LCLARVYKDGK
+1430 
-1441 QILQLRFPS
+1441 
-1450 GKPTQVGKWERH
+1450 
-1462 VGTVTIPKGTEY
+1462 EY
-1474 DCFYISHS
+1474 DY
-1482 PNKDFDYYITDF
+1482 DYWDLKI
-1494 KLEKGNKATDWTPAP
+1494 EKGNKYTDWSPAP
-1509 EDIDSDIQD
+1509 EDLE
-1518 VNEIASNAQSTAN
+1518 EIASDAQSTAN

-1536 ANGAYTEIDSI
+1536 ANGAYSEIDSI

-1578 TKKLNDAINDLKDTL
+1578 TKKLNEAINDLKDTL

-1604 LQDQIS
+1604 LQEQIS

-1624 DEGKPTIILGSNDS
+1624 DEGAPTIILGSNES

-1707 TYIAG
+1707 TYIA

>member
-86 SSVQDI
+86 SSVQDL

-117 IQINNS
+117 IQIDNS

-135 NTIEQ
+135 NTINQ
-140 QNNKIQQFENTIIQQ
+140 QNNKIQQFENTINQQ

-160 QIGNDISQ
+160 QIGNNISQ
-168 VGDKIESMNNTII
+168 VGDQIESMNNTII
-181 SQGNTITQHN
+181 AQGNTITQHD
-191 NLIEQQGNLISQQG
+191 NLIEQQGNIISQQG
-205 NIISQQG
+205 NIIVQQG

-332 TTASSDE
+332 TTASSDK

-468 DDGWSIIAPE
+468 NDGWSVIAPE
-478 WQKDKYMWQKTKVI
+478 WQEDKYMWQKTKVI
-492 YVDETTDESS
+492 YVDETIDESS

-519 GAQGPAGPQ
+519 GAQGPAGPQGPQGEKGDKGDTGEQGPQ

-561 GEDGAIGPQGPK
+561 GEDGATGPQGPK

-590 KYSSVANPTSSSQIS
+590 KYSSVPNPTSSSQIS

-618 TQADSTDPS
+618 TEADSTDPSKYTWSRFEGAQGPKGDQGIKGTNGTNGKTSYLHIAYATNSTGTAGFSTTDSTNKTYIGQYTDFTQADSTDPTKYS
-627 DYTWSRFEGAQG
+627 WTKIKGEQGPQGAKGDKGDKGDPGERGLQGLQGPKGEQGIPGPKGDPGEDGATGPQGPKGEKGDAGAAGKTSYFHIKYSSVPNPTSSSQISETPNTYIGTYVDFTEADSTDPSKYTWSRFEGAQG

-716 GDKGDKGDPGE
+716 GDKG
-727 RGLQGLQG
+727 
-735 PQGEQ
+735 
-740 GIPGPK
+740 
-746 GDPGEDGAT
+746 
-755 GEQGPKGDKGDKGDT
+755 
-770 GARGPQGEKGDTG
+770 
-783 ASGKTSYFHIKYSAV
+783 
-798 PNPTSSSQ
+798 
-806 ISETP
+806 
-811 NTYIGTYVDFTQ
+811 
-823 ADSTDPSKYTWSRF
+823 
-837 EGAQG
+837 
-842 PKGDQGIKGTN
+842 
-853 GTNGKTSYLHI
+853 
-864 AYATNSTGT
+864 
-873 AGFSTTDSTNK
+873 
-884 TYIGQYTDFT
+884 
-894 QADSTDPTKYN
+894 
-905 WTKIKGETGPQG
+905 
-917 PQGEKG
+917 
-923 EKGDT
+923 
-928 GERGLQGLQGPK
+928 
-940 GEQGIPGP
+940 
-948 QGAGANNGT
+948 
-957 QLTTQDLN
+957 
-965 DYKSQPQCGYYWAS
+965 
-979 GSNSVKNKPSNIDAF
+979 
-994 GMWLLRVAAGYYQQE
+994 
-1009 LHTGNNS
+1009 
-1016 MNKVYIRT
+1016 
-1024 YQSGTWSS
+1024 
-1032 WTEKGKDGEKGDTGP
+1032 
-1047 QGPKGETGASG
+1047 
-1058 KTSYFHIKYS
+1058 
-1068 SVSKPT
+1068 
-1074 SSSQMTETPSDYIG
+1074 
-1088 TYVDFTQADSTDPN
+1088 
-1102 KYTWTRFKGLKG
+1102 
-1114 DQGIP
+1114 
-1119 GTNGSNG
+1119 
-1126 KTSYLHIAYAT
+1126 
-1137 NSTGTAGFSTTDS
+1137 
-1150 TNKTYIGQYTDFIQ
+1150 
-1164 ADSTDPTKY
+1164 
-1173 SWTKIKGET
+1173 ET

-1260 GDKGETGLGIASS
+1260 GDKGENGLGIASS

-1311 TYTDGSKKYSY
+1311 IYTDGSKKYSY

-1340 NSNFA
+1340 QSDEEKILTITNGSYASAEYNISPLLANIDKDNRTFAISFDAYNENDNVAQVQGYIRNNPSESNTLMDAFPSSGTATKEWKRFTIVKELTEGHYIDEA
-1345 KGIIQGG
+1345 KTFYIRIQGA
-1352 SGKEGWFIPKYTELS
+1352 
-1367 TDITFN
+1367 N
-1373 GHNTL
+1373 GA
-1378 HRYKIPNNAWSELQY
+1378 KI
-1393 RHYRK
+1393 HFK
-1398 NTDTDIINDD
+1398 NVKC
-1408 EIWTFSYWIYTKS
+1408 E
-1421 SDWLDNTSV
+1421 
-1430 LCLARVYKDGK
+1430 
-1441 QILQLRFPS
+1441 P
-1450 GKPTQVGKWERH
+1450 
-1462 VGTVTIPKGTEY
+1462 
-1474 DCFYISHS
+1474 
-1482 PNKDFDYYITDF
+1482 
-1494 KLEKGNKATDWTPAP
+1494 GNKCTDWTPAP
-1509 EDIDSDIQD
+1509 EDIDNNIDA
-1518 VNEIASNAQSTAN
+1518 VNEIASDAQSTAN

-1536 ANGAYTEIDSI
+1536 ANGAYSEIDSI

-1578 TKKLNDAINDLKDTL
+1578 TKKLNDAINDLTGAL
-1593 TKEESDSLKQE
+1593 TKEESDELKQE

-1707 TYIAG
+1707 TYIA

>member
-20 KESKESTVNGTYKL
+20 KESKESTVNGTYKV

-86 SSVQDI
+86 SSVQDL

-117 IQINNS
+117 IQIDNS

-135 NTIEQ
+135 NTINQ
-140 QNNKIQQFENTIIQQ
+140 QNNKIQQFENTINQQ

-160 QIGNDISQ
+160 QIGNNITQ
-168 VGDKIESMNNTII
+168 MGDDIESINNTVIA
-181 SQGNTITQHN
+181 QGNTIIQHD
-191 NLIEQQGNLISQQG
+191 NLIEQQGNIISQQG
-205 NIISQQG
+205 NTIIQQG

-296 TIKGDLIEANTLRAD
+296 TIKGDLIEANTLKAD

-440 ETIEETIA
+440 ENIEEVIS

-459 LSDSETIPP
+459 LSDSETTPP
-468 DDGWSIIAPE
+468 NDGWSVIAPE
-478 WQKDKYMWQKTKVI
+478 WKEDKYMWQKTKVI

-513 GKDGTD
+513 GQDGE
-519 GAQGPAGPQ
+519 QGPAGPQ
-528 GPKGE
+528 GPKGDKGETGEIGPQGPQGEKGE

-546 GPKGEQGIPGPKGDP
+546 GPRGEQGIPGPKGDP
-561 GEDGAIGPQGPK
+561 GEDGAAGEQGPK
-573 GEKGDA
+573 GDKGDKGDTGAQGPQGEKGET
-579 GAAGKTSYFHI
+579 GASGKTSYFHI
-590 KYSSVANPTSSSQIS
+590 KYSAVANPTSSSQIS

-706 KGETGATGPK
+706 KGDTGATGPK
-716 GDKGDKGDPGE
+716 GDKGD
-727 RGLQGLQG
+727 
-735 PQGEQ
+735 
-740 GIPGPK
+740 
-746 GDPGEDGAT
+746 
-755 GEQGPKGDKGDKGDT
+755 
-770 GARGPQGEKGDTG
+770 
-783 ASGKTSYFHIKYSAV
+783 
-798 PNPTSSSQ
+798 
-806 ISETP
+806 
-811 NTYIGTYVDFTQ
+811 
-823 ADSTDPSKYTWSRF
+823 
-837 EGAQG
+837 
-842 PKGDQGIKGTN
+842 
-853 GTNGKTSYLHI
+853 
-864 AYATNSTGT
+864 
-873 AGFSTTDSTNK
+873 
-884 TYIGQYTDFT
+884 
-894 QADSTDPTKYN
+894 
-905 WTKIKGETGPQG
+905 
-917 PQGEKG
+917 
-923 EKGDT
+923 
-928 GERGLQGLQGPK
+928 
-940 GEQGIPGP
+940 
-948 QGAGANNGT
+948 
-957 QLTTQDLN
+957 
-965 DYKSQPQCGYYWAS
+965 
-979 GSNSVKNKPSNIDAF
+979 
-994 GMWLLRVAAGYYQQE
+994 
-1009 LHTGNNS
+1009 
-1016 MNKVYIRT
+1016 
-1024 YQSGTWSS
+1024 
-1032 WTEKGKDGEKGDTGP
+1032 
-1047 QGPKGETGASG
+1047 
-1058 KTSYFHIKYS
+1058 
-1068 SVSKPT
+1068 
-1074 SSSQMTETPSDYIG
+1074 
-1088 TYVDFTQADSTDPN
+1088 
-1102 KYTWTRFKGLKG
+1102 
-1114 DQGIP
+1114 
-1119 GTNGSNG
+1119 
-1126 KTSYLHIAYAT
+1126 
-1137 NSTGTAGFSTTDS
+1137 
-1150 TNKTYIGQYTDFIQ
+1150 
-1164 ADSTDPTKY
+1164 
-1173 SWTKIKGET
+1173 T

-1260 GDKGETGLGIASS
+1260 GDKGDKGETGEDGLGIASS
-1273 SVGYQAWSNGTSI
+1273 SVDYQAWSNGTSI
-1286 PSGDWSPSVPKATAD
+1286 PSGKWSPSVPKATAD

-1322 AVGATP
+1322 AIGATP

-1340 NSNFA
+1340 KSN
-1345 KGIIQGG
+1345 Q
-1352 SGKEGWFIPKYTELS
+1352 
-1367 TDITFN
+1367 
-1373 GHNTL
+1373 
-1378 HRYKIPNNAWSELQY
+1378 
-1393 RHYRK
+1393 
-1398 NTDTDIINDD
+1398 
-1408 EIWTFSYWIYTKS
+1408 EIS
-1421 SDWLDNTSV
+1421 SN
-1430 LCLARVYKDGK
+1430 VYKVAQYTLSEDWIVGMTYTLSIKGK
-1441 QILQLRFPS
+1441 VKKGSFGAWRDTGSMGIGSLTYNEEKDIWIKTFQCP
-1450 GKPTQVGKWERH
+1450 KPWDDSPTRPTNVISIYNINSDKDN
-1462 VGTVTIPKGTEY
+1462 Y
-1474 DCFYISHS
+1474 DSSISL
-1482 PNKDFDYYITDF
+1482 I
-1494 KLEKGNKATDWTPAP
+1494 KLEKGNKYTDWTPAP
-1509 EDIDSDIQD
+1509 EDVDADIED
-1518 VNEIASNAQSTAN
+1518 AAQIAN
-1531 NALNR
+1531 NALSK
-1536 ANGAYTEIDSI
+1536 ANGAYTEI
-1547 NSTISNIVKDDN
+1547 NTLKSTINNMVKDDN
-1559 GMVSVVQG
+1559 HMVSITQSASG
-1567 SNGLQIDMSQV
+1567 GIQINMTQI
-1578 TKKLNDAINDLKDTL
+1578 TNEINSMLDDLKDKIST
-1593 TKEESDSLKQE
+1593 EEASDLRNDLNEAINNVESR
-1604 LQDQIS
+1604 
-1610 KLDTKT
+1610 T
-1616 AYISIGQD
+1616 AYINAFQD
-1624 DEGKPTIILGSNDS
+1624 EQGNPYIILGAEDS
-1638 EFKVRI
+1638 PFQVRI
-1644 TNKSIDFM
+1644 TNTSIDFLQ
-1652 KNDEVIAF
+1652 NGEVIAY
-1660 ANGDAF
+1660 ANGQAF
-1666 FNLKTVIQNDVQIGG
+1666 FNLRTVVQQDVQIG
-1681 GLASDGKTFVG
+1681 LG
-1692 PGFIWKTRESGNMGL
+1692 PGFIFKTRESGNMGL
-1707 TYIAG
+1707 TYVAG

>member
-86 SSVQDI
+86 SSVQDL

-103 KQINNSIEQQGNSI
+103 KQINNNIEQQNNSI
-117 IQINNS
+117 IQINND
-123 IKQVENTILQYD
+123 IKQVENKILQYD
-135 NTIEQ
+135 NTINQ
-140 QNNKIQQFENTIIQQ
+140 QNNKIQQFENTINQQ

-160 QIGNDISQ
+160 QISNNITQ
-168 VGDKIESMNNTII
+168 MGDDIESINNTVIA
-181 SQGNTITQHN
+181 QGNTITQHD
-191 NLIEQQGNLISQQG
+191 NLIEQQGNIISQQG
-205 NIISQQG
+205 NIIIQQG

-468 DDGWSIIAPE
+468 NDGWSVIAPE
-478 WQKDKYMWQKTKVI
+478 WQDDKYMWQKTKVI

-519 GAQGPAGPQ
+519 GAQGPKGEKGDKGDTGEQGPQ

-618 TQADSTDPS
+618 TQADSTDPN

-716 GDKGDKGDPGE
+716 GEKGDKGDPGE

-798 PNPTSSSQ
+798 ANPTSSSQ

-894 QADSTDPTKYN
+894 QADSTDPSKYS
-905 WTKIKGETGPQG
+905 WTKIKGETGA
-917 PQGEKG
+917 
-923 EKGDT
+923 T
-928 GERGLQGLQGPK
+928 GPK
-940 GEQGIPGP
+940 G
-948 QGAGANNGT
+948 
-957 QLTTQDLN
+957 D
-965 DYKSQPQCGYYWAS
+965 
-979 GSNSVKNKPSNIDAF
+979 
-994 GMWLLRVAAGYYQQE
+994 
-1009 LHTGNNS
+1009 
-1016 MNKVYIRT
+1016 
-1024 YQSGTWSS
+1024 
-1032 WTEKGKDGEKGDTGP
+1032 
-1047 QGPKGETGASG
+1047 
-1058 KTSYFHIKYS
+1058 
-1068 SVSKPT
+1068 
-1074 SSSQMTETPSDYIG
+1074 
-1088 TYVDFTQADSTDPN
+1088 
-1102 KYTWTRFKGLKG
+1102 
-1114 DQGIP
+1114 
-1119 GTNGSNG
+1119 
-1126 KTSYLHIAYAT
+1126 
-1137 NSTGTAGFSTTDS
+1137 
-1150 TNKTYIGQYTDFIQ
+1150 
-1164 ADSTDPTKY
+1164 
-1173 SWTKIKGET
+1173 KGET

-1260 GDKGETGLGIASS
+1260 GDKGENGLGIASS
-1273 SVGYQAWSNGTSI
+1273 SVDYQAWSNGTSI

-1345 KGIIQGG
+1345 KGIIQRG
-1352 SGKEGWFIPKYTELS
+1352 SGEEGWIIPENTTLS
-1367 TDITFN
+1367 TDIKFN

-1378 HRYKIPNNAWSELQY
+1378 HRYKIPNNAWTELRY
-1393 RHYRK
+1393 YHYKK

-1408 EIWTFSYWIYTKS
+1408 EIWTFSYWIYTNS
-1421 SDWLDNTSV
+1421 SDWLDNTTV
-1430 LCLARVYKDGK
+1430 ACQMRVYKDSK
-1441 QILQLRFPS
+1441 KILDLHLIH
-1450 GKPTQVGKWERH
+1450 GKPKQVGKWERH

-1474 DCFYISHS
+1474 DWFYILHS
-1482 PNKDFDYYITDF
+1482 PDKDFDYYITDF
-1494 KLEKGNKATDWTPAP
+1494 KLEKGNKATDWSPAP

-1536 ANGAYTEIDSI
+1536 ANGAYSEIDSI

-1578 TKKLNDAINDLKDTL
+1578 TKKLNDALNDLTGAL
-1593 TKEESDSLKQE
+1593 TKEESDELKQE

>member
-86 SSVQDI
+86 SSVQDL
-92 KDTVDEHGNTI
+92 KDTVDKHGNTI

-117 IQINNS
+117 IQIDNS

-135 NTIEQ
+135 NTINQ
-140 QNNKIQQFENTIIQQ
+140 QNNKIQQFENTINQQ

-160 QIGNDISQ
+160 QIGNNITQ
-168 VGDKIESMNNTII
+168 MGDDIESINNTVIA
-181 SQGNTITQHN
+181 QGNTITQHD
-191 NLIEQQGNLISQQG
+191 NLIEQQGNIISQQG
-205 NIISQQG
+205 NTIIQQG

-332 TTASSDE
+332 TTASSDK

-352 NSITAEKISVSDLV
+352 NSITAEKIRVSDLV

-468 DDGWSIIAPE
+468 DDGWSVIAPE
-478 WQKDKYMWQKTKVI
+478 WQEDKYMWQKTKVI

-519 GAQGPAGPQ
+519 GAQGPQ

-561 GEDGAIGPQGPK
+561 GEDGATGPQGPK

-590 KYSSVANPTSSSQIS
+590 KYSAVANPTSSSQIS

-661 AYATNSTGTAGFSTT
+661 AYATNSTGTSGFSTT

-706 KGETGATGPK
+706 KGEQGPQGAK
-716 GDKGDKGDPGE
+716 GEKGDKGDPGE

-755 GEQGPKGDKGDKGDT
+755 GPQGPKGDKGDKGAT
-770 GARGPQGEKGDTG
+770 GAQGPQGEKGDTG
-783 ASGKTSYFHIKYSAV
+783 TSGKTSYFHIKYSAV
-798 PNPTSSSQ
+798 ANPTSSSQ

-853 GTNGKTSYLHI
+853 GSNGKTSYLHI

-894 QADSTDPTKYN
+894 
-905 WTKIKGETGPQG
+905 
-917 PQGEKG
+917 
-923 EKGDT
+923 
-928 GERGLQGLQGPK
+928 
-940 GEQGIPGP
+940 
-948 QGAGANNGT
+948 
-957 QLTTQDLN
+957 
-965 DYKSQPQCGYYWAS
+965 
-979 GSNSVKNKPSNIDAF
+979 
-994 GMWLLRVAAGYYQQE
+994 
-1009 LHTGNNS
+1009 
-1016 MNKVYIRT
+1016 
-1024 YQSGTWSS
+1024 
-1032 WTEKGKDGEKGDTGP
+1032 
-1047 QGPKGETGASG
+1047 
-1058 KTSYFHIKYS
+1058 
-1068 SVSKPT
+1068 
-1074 SSSQMTETPSDYIG
+1074 
-1088 TYVDFTQADSTDPN
+1088 
-1102 KYTWTRFKGLKG
+1102 
-1114 DQGIP
+1114 
-1119 GTNGSNG
+1119 
-1126 KTSYLHIAYAT
+1126 
-1137 NSTGTAGFSTTDS
+1137 
-1150 TNKTYIGQYTDFIQ
+1150 Q

-1260 GDKGETGLGIASS
+1260 GDKGENGLGIASS

-1286 PSGDWSPSVPKATAD
+1286 PSGNWSPSVPKATAD

-1328 EGITVGG
+1328 EGIVVGG

-1352 SGKEGWFIPKYTELS
+1352 SGKEGWFVPADTELS

-1378 HRYKIPNNAWSELQY
+1378 HRYKIPNNTWSELQY

-1421 SDWLDNTSV
+1421 SDWLDNTNV
-1430 LCLARVYKDGK
+1430 ACTARVYKDGK
-1441 QILQLRFPS
+1441 KILELGFPS

-1462 VGTVTIPKGTEY
+1462 VGTARIPKGTEY
-1474 DCFYISHS
+1474 DYFYILHS
-1482 PNKDFDYYITDF
+1482 PSKDFDYYITDF
-1494 KLEKGNKATDWTPAP
+1494 KLEKGNKATDWSPAP

-1578 TKKLNDAINDLKDTL
+1578 TKKLNDAINDLTGAL
-1593 TKEESDSLKQE
+1593 TREESDELKQE

>member
-86 SSVQDI
+86 SSVQDL

-117 IQINNS
+117 IQIDNS

-135 NTIEQ
+135 NTINQ
-140 QNNKIQQFENTIIQQ
+140 QNNKIQQFENTINQQ

-160 QIGNDISQ
+160 QIGNNITQ
-168 VGDKIESMNNTII
+168 MGDDIESINNTVIA
-181 SQGNTITQHN
+181 QGNTITQHD
-191 NLIEQQGNLISQQG
+191 NLIEQQGNIISQQG
-205 NIISQQG
+205 NIIVQQG

-227 GFKIEDGVLTG
+227 GFKIENGVLTG

-459 LSDSETIPP
+459 LSDSETTPP
-468 DDGWSIIAPE
+468 IEGWSITAPE
-478 WQKDKYMWQKTKVI
+478 WQEDKYMWQKTKVI

-513 GKDGTD
+513 GKDGE
-519 GAQGPAGPQ
+519 QGPAGPQ
-528 GPKGE
+528 GE
-533 KGDTGAQGIQGLQ
+533 
-546 GPKGEQGIPGPKGDP
+546 
-561 GEDGAIGPQGPK
+561 
-573 GEKGDA
+573 
-579 GAAGKTSYFHI
+579 
-590 KYSSVANPTSSSQIS
+590 N
-605 ETPNTYI
+605 
-612 GTYVDF
+612 
-618 TQADSTDPS
+618 
-627 DYTWSRFEGAQG
+627 
-639 PKGDQGIKGT
+639 
-649 NGTNGKTSYLHI
+649 
-661 AYATNSTGTAGFSTT
+661 
-676 DSTNKT
+676 
-682 YIGQYTDF
+682 
-690 TQADSTDP
+690 
-698 TKYSWTKI
+698 
-706 KGETGATGPK
+706 
-716 GDKGDKGDPGE
+716 
-727 RGLQGLQG
+727 
-735 PQGEQ
+735 
-740 GIPGPK
+740 
-746 GDPGEDGAT
+746 
-755 GEQGPKGDKGDKGDT
+755 
-770 GARGPQGEKGDTG
+770 
-783 ASGKTSYFHIKYSAV
+783 
-798 PNPTSSSQ
+798 
-806 ISETP
+806 
-811 NTYIGTYVDFTQ
+811 
-823 ADSTDPSKYTWSRF
+823 
-837 EGAQG
+837 
-842 PKGDQGIKGTN
+842 
-853 GTNGKTSYLHI
+853 
-864 AYATNSTGT
+864 
-873 AGFSTTDSTNK
+873 
-884 TYIGQYTDFT
+884 
-894 QADSTDPTKYN
+894 
-905 WTKIKGETGPQG
+905 
-917 PQGEKG
+917 
-923 EKGDT
+923 
-928 GERGLQGLQGPK
+928 
-940 GEQGIPGP
+940 
-948 QGAGANNGT
+948 
-957 QLTTQDLN
+957 
-965 DYKSQPQCGYYWAS
+965 
-979 GSNSVKNKPSNIDAF
+979 
-994 GMWLLRVAAGYYQQE
+994 
-1009 LHTGNNS
+1009 
-1016 MNKVYIRT
+1016 
-1024 YQSGTWSS
+1024 
-1032 WTEKGKDGEKGDTGP
+1032 
-1047 QGPKGETGASG
+1047 
-1058 KTSYFHIKYS
+1058 
-1068 SVSKPT
+1068 
-1074 SSSQMTETPSDYIG
+1074 
-1088 TYVDFTQADSTDPN
+1088 
-1102 KYTWTRFKGLKG
+1102 
-1114 DQGIP
+1114 
-1119 GTNGSNG
+1119 
-1126 KTSYLHIAYAT
+1126 
-1137 NSTGTAGFSTTDS
+1137 
-1150 TNKTYIGQYTDFIQ
+1150 
-1164 ADSTDPTKY
+1164 
-1173 SWTKIKGET
+1173 
-1182 GAKGD
+1182 
-1187 TGEDGRGIKST
+1187 
-1198 EITYV
+1198 
-1203 SSTSGTS
+1203 
-1210 IPQSGWKTSIP
+1210 
-1221 SVSAGSYLWTQTIIT
+1221 
-1236 YTDGS
+1236 
-1241 KSKVYSVAKMG
+1241 
-1252 NTGATGPK
+1252 
-1260 GDKGETGLGIASS
+1260 GLGIASS

-1286 PSGDWSPSVPKATAD
+1286 PSGDWSTSVPKATAD

-1335 RNYIL
+1335 KNLWL
-1340 NSNFA
+1340 NSASLRNR
-1345 KGIIQGG
+1345 GRIG
-1352 SGKEGWFIPKYTELS
+1352 
-1367 TDITFN
+1367 
-1373 GHNTL
+1373 
-1378 HRYKIPNNAWSELQY
+1378 
-1393 RHYRK
+1393 
-1398 NTDTDIINDD
+1398 
-1408 EIWTFSYWIYTKS
+1408 
-1421 SDWLDNTSV
+1421 NTSDIEFDLSDDSV
-1430 LCLARVYKDGK
+1430 
-1441 QILQLRFPS
+1441 PS
-1450 GKPTQVGKWERH
+1450 GKYIKFVISGNGAIRGIYFDVSKNVGSLNRLNVNNIYTLSFYIKASSETLLMGGPLAESQTIINGRKDHSISTEWQKISIQYKWTNTSKH
-1462 VGTVTIPKGTEY
+1462 TV
-1474 DCFYISHS
+1474 CFYVEQQSDEPIEINVSS
-1482 PNKDFDYYITDF
+1482 PKIE
-1494 KLEKGNKATDWTPAP
+1494 LGNKVTDWTPAP
-1509 EDIDSDIQD
+1509 EDLEDMISD
-1518 VNEIASNAQSTAN
+1518 AQSTAN
-1531 NALNR
+1531 NALSR
-1536 ANGAYTEIDSI
+1536 ANGAYTEIDTI
-1547 NSTISNIVKDDN
+1547 KSTISNIVKDDN

-1567 SNGLQIDMSQV
+1567 SGGIQIDMSQV
-1578 TKKLNDAINDLKDTL
+1578 TDKLNEAINDLKDTL

>member
-86 SSVQDI
+86 SSVQDL

-117 IQINNS
+117 IQIDNS

-135 NTIEQ
+135 NTINQ
-140 QNNKIQQFENTIIQQ
+140 QNNKIQQFENTINQQ

-160 QIGNDISQ
+160 QIGNNITQ
-168 VGDKIESMNNTII
+168 MGDNIESINNTVIA
-181 SQGNTITQHN
+181 QGNTITQHD
-191 NLIEQQGNLISQQG
+191 NLIEQQGNIISQQG

-296 TIKGDLIEANTLRAD
+296 TIKGDLIEANTLKAD

-459 LSDSETIPP
+459 LSDSETISP

-478 WQKDKYMWQKTKVI
+478 WQEDKYMWQKTKVI

-519 GAQGPAGPQ
+519 GAQGPAGPKGPQGEKGDKGDTGEQGPQ

-561 GEDGAIGPQGPK
+561 GEDGATGPQGPK

-618 TQADSTDPS
+618 TEADSTDPS

-639 PKGDQGIKGT
+639 P
-649 NGTNGKTSYLHI
+649 
-661 AYATNSTGTAGFSTT
+661 
-676 DSTNKT
+676 
-682 YIGQYTDF
+682 
-690 TQADSTDP
+690 
-698 TKYSWTKI
+698 
-706 KGETGATGPK
+706 
-716 GDKGDKGDPGE
+716 
-727 RGLQGLQG
+727 
-735 PQGEQ
+735 
-740 GIPGPK
+740 
-746 GDPGEDGAT
+746 
-755 GEQGPKGDKGDKGDT
+755 
-770 GARGPQGEKGDTG
+770 
-783 ASGKTSYFHIKYSAV
+783 
-798 PNPTSSSQ
+798 
-806 ISETP
+806 
-811 NTYIGTYVDFTQ
+811 
-823 ADSTDPSKYTWSRF
+823 
-837 EGAQG
+837 
-842 PKGDQGIKGTN
+842 
-853 GTNGKTSYLHI
+853 
-864 AYATNSTGT
+864 
-873 AGFSTTDSTNK
+873 
-884 TYIGQYTDFT
+884 
-894 QADSTDPTKYN
+894 
-905 WTKIKGETGPQG
+905 
-917 PQGEKG
+917 
-923 EKGDT
+923 
-928 GERGLQGLQGPK
+928 
-940 GEQGIPGP
+940 
-948 QGAGANNGT
+948 
-957 QLTTQDLN
+957 
-965 DYKSQPQCGYYWAS
+965 
-979 GSNSVKNKPSNIDAF
+979 
-994 GMWLLRVAAGYYQQE
+994 
-1009 LHTGNNS
+1009 
-1016 MNKVYIRT
+1016 
-1024 YQSGTWSS
+1024 
-1032 WTEKGKDGEKGDTGP
+1032 
-1047 QGPKGETGASG
+1047 
-1058 KTSYFHIKYS
+1058 
-1068 SVSKPT
+1068 
-1074 SSSQMTETPSDYIG
+1074 
-1088 TYVDFTQADSTDPN
+1088 
-1102 KYTWTRFKGLKG
+1102 KG

-1137 NSTGTAGFSTTDS
+1137 NSTGTTGFSTTDS
-1150 TNKTYIGQYTDFIQ
+1150 TNKTYIGQYTDFTQ
-1164 ADSTDPTKY
+1164 ADSTDPSKY

-1260 GDKGETGLGIASS
+1260 GDKGENGLGIASS

-1286 PSGDWSPSVPKATAD
+1286 PSGNWSPSVPKATAD

-1311 TYTDGSKKYSY
+1311 TYTDGSEKYSY

-1335 RNYIL
+1335 RNYALKTGESLVITGKDKTNQTANIYNMSL
-1340 NSNFA
+1340 NWQDLKDKVVMLSFDYEFSEDA
-1345 KGIIQGG
+1345 SVSQEDRQA
-1352 SGKEGWFIPKYTELS
+1352 SGLIGMNVSPW
-1367 TDITFN
+1367 N
-1373 GHNTL
+1373 
-1378 HRYKIPNNAWSELQY
+1378 RWAKIPNPNTGLKGHVEASTTIKGNIVSSHTLGY
-1393 RHYRK
+1393 RMDYFIG
-1398 NTDTDIINDD
+1398 N
-1408 EIWTFSYWIYTKS
+1408 
-1421 SDWLDNTSV
+1421 
-1430 LCLARVYKDGK
+1430 
-1441 QILQLRFPS
+1441 
-1450 GKPTQVGKWERH
+1450 
-1462 VGTVTIPKGTEY
+1462 VTIT
-1474 DCFYISHS
+1474 
-1482 PNKDFDYYITDF
+1482 NL
-1494 KLEKGNKATDWTPAP
+1494 KLEIGNKATDWTPAP
-1509 EDIDSDIQD
+1509 EDIDNDID
-1518 VNEIASNAQSTAN
+1518 AVNEIASDAQSTAN

-1536 ANGAYTEIDSI
+1536 ANGAYSEIDSI

-1578 TKKLNDAINDLKDTL
+1578 TKKLNDAINDLTGTL
-1593 TKEESDSLKQE
+1593 TKEESDELKQE

>member
-15 VNYEK
+15 INYEK
-20 KESKESTVNGTYKL
+20 KESKESTVNGTYKV

-135 NTIEQ
+135 NTIDQ

-181 SQGNTITQHN
+181 SQGNTITQHD

-352 NSITAEKISVSDLV
+352 NSITAEKINVSDLV

-459 LSDSETIPP
+459 LSDSETTPP
-468 DDGWSIIAPE
+468 IEGWSITAPE
-478 WQKDKYMWQKTKVI
+478 WQEDKYMWQKTKVI

-528 GPKGE
+528 GPKGDKGDTGEQGPQGPKGE

-561 GEDGAIGPQGPK
+561 GEDGATGPQGPK
-573 GEKGDA
+573 GEKGDV

-590 KYSSVANPTSSSQIS
+590 KYSAVA
-605 ETPNTYI
+605 
-612 GTYVDF
+612 
-618 TQADSTDPS
+618 
-627 DYTWSRFEGAQG
+627 
-639 PKGDQGIKGT
+639 
-649 NGTNGKTSYLHI
+649 
-661 AYATNSTGTAGFSTT
+661 
-676 DSTNKT
+676 
-682 YIGQYTDF
+682 
-690 TQADSTDP
+690 
-698 TKYSWTKI
+698 
-706 KGETGATGPK
+706 
-716 GDKGDKGDPGE
+716 
-727 RGLQGLQG
+727 
-735 PQGEQ
+735 
-740 GIPGPK
+740 
-746 GDPGEDGAT
+746 
-755 GEQGPKGDKGDKGDT
+755 
-770 GARGPQGEKGDTG
+770 
-783 ASGKTSYFHIKYSAV
+783 
-798 PNPTSSSQ
+798 NPTSSSQ

-894 QADSTDPTKYN
+894 QADSTDPTKYS
-905 WTKIKGETGPQG
+905 WTKIKGEQG
-917 PQGEKG
+917 PQGAKG
-923 EKGDT
+923 E
-928 GERGLQGLQGPK
+928 
-940 GEQGIPGP
+940 
-948 QGAGANNGT
+948 
-957 QLTTQDLN
+957 
-965 DYKSQPQCGYYWAS
+965 
-979 GSNSVKNKPSNIDAF
+979 
-994 GMWLLRVAAGYYQQE
+994 
-1009 LHTGNNS
+1009 
-1016 MNKVYIRT
+1016 
-1024 YQSGTWSS
+1024 
-1032 WTEKGKDGEKGDTGP
+1032 
-1047 QGPKGETGASG
+1047 
-1058 KTSYFHIKYS
+1058 
-1068 SVSKPT
+1068 
-1074 SSSQMTETPSDYIG
+1074 
-1088 TYVDFTQADSTDPN
+1088 
-1102 KYTWTRFKGLKG
+1102 
-1114 DQGIP
+1114 
-1119 GTNGSNG
+1119 
-1126 KTSYLHIAYAT
+1126 
-1137 NSTGTAGFSTTDS
+1137 
-1150 TNKTYIGQYTDFIQ
+1150 
-1164 ADSTDPTKY
+1164 
-1173 SWTKIKGET
+1173 KGET

-1221 SVSAGSYLWTQTIIT
+1221 NVSAGSYLWTQTIIT
-1236 YTDGS
+1236 YTDGL

-1260 GDKGETGLGIASS
+1260 GDKGENGLGIASS

-1286 PSGDWSPSVPKATAD
+1286 PSGNWSTSVPKATAD

-1311 TYTDGSKKYSY
+1311 VYTDGSKKYSY
-1322 AVGATP
+1322 AIGATP

-1335 RNYIL
+1335 RNYALKTGSPVTITGTNGTNQSGNLYKMSL
-1340 NSNFA
+1340 NWTDLIGKMVIISFDYQYSEDASLEEGDTVSGLIGMSSKPWNRFVSIPSPD
-1345 KGIIQGG
+1345 KGLSGHCEGSLKIPSSMTSSTTVGYRFDKF
-1352 SGKEGWFIPKYTELS
+1352 SGK
-1367 TDITFN
+1367 ITFSN
-1373 GHNTL
+1373 L
-1378 HRYKIPNNAWSELQY
+1378 
-1393 RHYRK
+1393 
-1398 NTDTDIINDD
+1398 
-1408 EIWTFSYWIYTKS
+1408 
-1421 SDWLDNTSV
+1421 
-1430 LCLARVYKDGK
+1430 
-1441 QILQLRFPS
+1441 
-1450 GKPTQVGKWERH
+1450 
-1462 VGTVTIPKGTEY
+1462 
-1474 DCFYISHS
+1474 
-1482 PNKDFDYYITDF
+1482 
-1494 KLEKGNKATDWTPAP
+1494 KLEIGNKPTDWTPAP
-1509 EDIDSDIQD
+1509 EDVDQ
-1518 VNEIASNAQSTAN
+1518 IASDAQNTAN
-1531 NALNR
+1531 DALSR
-1536 ANGAYTEIDSI
+1536 ANGAYTEIDTLK
-1547 NSTISNIVKDDN
+1547 STISNIVKDDN

-1567 SNGLQIDMSQV
+1567 GDGIQIDMSQV
-1578 TKKLNDAINDLKDTL
+1578 TDKLNEAINDLKDTL

-1604 LQDQIS
+1604 LQEQIS

-1624 DEGKPTIILGSNDS
+1624 DEGAPTIILGSNES

-1707 TYIAG
+1707 TYIA

>member
-1 MSLSKNLINQFVKV
+1 MSLSQNLINQFVKV
-15 VNYEK
+15 VNYEEKQK
-20 KESKESTVNGTYKL
+20 KETTVNAVYKE

-43 DGSDIWTPVNS
+43 DGSDIWTPVTA
-54 MVQADDGDR
+54 MVEAEDGDR
-63 VKVSIKDHN
+63 VKVSIKNHT

-77 NITNPSAGS
+77 NITNPSAS
-86 SSVQDI
+86 STSVQDM

-117 IQINNS
+117 IQIDNS

-135 NTIEQ
+135 NTINQ

-181 SQGNTITQHN
+181 SQGNTITQHDN
-191 NLIEQQGNLISQQG
+191 AIEQQGNIIKQQG
-205 NIISQQG
+205 NVINQQG
-212 TTLETFNSQIKIINS
+212 TTLETFNSQITILNS

-238 LSDIIVEKLKTDSLD
+238 LSDIIVENLKTNNLD
-253 ATYANIDFTNINYA
+253 AEYANIDFTNINFA
-267 AVKKIFTESGI
+267 AVQKIFSESGI
-278 IKDLVVE
+278 IKDLIVD

-296 TIKGDLIEANTLRAD
+296 TIKGDLIEANTLKAD
-311 ALVVKGENGLYYKL
+311 KLVIKGENGLYYKL
-325 NVDALGE
+325 NVDSLGE
-332 TTASSDE
+332 TTASSDK

-352 NSITAEKISVSDLV
+352 NSITAEKVNVSDLV
-366 AFDATIGGFNITE
+366 AFDATIGGFNISE
-379 NSIYSGVKDSVNNT
+379 SAIYSGAKASVDNT
-393 TRGIYFNNN
+393 TRGIYMDKN
-402 GEFAVGDARNFMKYF
+402 GQFAIGDASNFMKYF
-417 YDGTDRVY
+417 YDSSKKVY
-425 KLQISAGSIIMGGSS
+425 KLEISAGSIKMGGSS
-440 ETIEETIA
+440 ETIQEVVDGTV
-448 KTIKEVQILYA
+448 KTVKVLYA
-459 LSDSETIPP
+459 LSDSETTPP
-468 DDGWSIIAPE
+468 SSGWSEIAPE
-478 WQKDKYMWQKTKVI
+478 WQENKYMWQKTQI
-492 YVDETTDESS
+492 THVDDSVLESD

-513 GKDGTD
+513 GQNGE
-519 GAQGPAGPQ
+519 QGPIGPQ
-528 GPKGE
+528 GPKGD
-533 KGDTGAQGIQGLQ
+533 KGDTGAQGPQGEKGEKGDAGERGLQGLQ
-546 GPKGEQGIPGPKGDP
+546 GPQGEQGIPGPKGDP
-561 GEDGAIGPQGPK
+561 GEDGATGAQGPQGEKGDKGDKGDTGDTGAQGPK
-573 GEKGDA
+573 GEKGDT

-590 KYSSVANPTSSSQIS
+590 KYSAVANPTSSSQIS

-706 KGETGATGPK
+706 KGDTGATGAK
-716 GDKGDKGDPGE
+716 GDKGDTGDTGKGISSITEYYQISSSNTTAPTSWSTNVPTMTSTNKYLWNYEKITYTDGTTSE
-727 RGLQGLQG
+727 TKKRVIGVYGD
-735 PQGEQ
+735 
-740 GIPGPK
+740 K
-746 GDPGEDGAT
+746 GNTGAT
-755 GEQGPKGDKGDKGDT
+755 GAQGEKGDTGDKGPTGATGNGIKSITNYYLATSSSSGVTISTSGWTTSVQTVTSSKKYLWNYEIITYTNNTTTKTTPCIIGTYGPKGDKGDT
-770 GARGPQGEKGDTG
+770 GA
-783 ASGKTSYFHIKYSAV
+783 
-798 PNPTSSSQ
+798 
-806 ISETP
+806 
-811 NTYIGTYVDFTQ
+811 
-823 ADSTDPSKYTWSRF
+823 
-837 EGAQG
+837 
-842 PKGDQGIKGTN
+842 
-853 GTNGKTSYLHI
+853 
-864 AYATNSTGT
+864 
-873 AGFSTTDSTNK
+873 
-884 TYIGQYTDFT
+884 
-894 QADSTDPTKYN
+894 
-905 WTKIKGETGPQG
+905 QG

-923 EKGDT
+923 
-928 GERGLQGLQGPK
+928 
-940 GEQGIPGP
+940 
-948 QGAGANNGT
+948 A
-957 QLTTQDLN
+957 
-965 DYKSQPQCGYYWAS
+965 
-979 GSNSVKNKPSNIDAF
+979 
-994 GMWLLRVAAGYYQQE
+994 
-1009 LHTGNNS
+1009 
-1016 MNKVYIRT
+1016 
-1024 YQSGTWSS
+1024 
-1032 WTEKGKDGEKGDTGP
+1032 
-1047 QGPKGETGASG
+1047 
-1058 KTSYFHIKYS
+1058 
-1068 SVSKPT
+1068 
-1074 SSSQMTETPSDYIG
+1074 
-1088 TYVDFTQADSTDPN
+1088 
-1102 KYTWTRFKGLKG
+1102 
-1114 DQGIP
+1114 
-1119 GTNGSNG
+1119 
-1126 KTSYLHIAYAT
+1126 
-1137 NSTGTAGFSTTDS
+1137 
-1150 TNKTYIGQYTDFIQ
+1150 
-1164 ADSTDPTKY
+1164 
-1173 SWTKIKGET
+1173 T

-1187 TGEDGRGIKST
+1187 KGEDGLGIEST

-1203 SSTSGTS
+1203 SSTSGTN

-1236 YTDGS
+1236 YTDGT
-1241 KSKVYSVAKMG
+1241 KTKAYSVAKMG

-1260 GDKGETGLGIASS
+1260 GDKGDKGDTGEDGLGIASS

-1286 PSGDWSPSVPKATAD
+1286 PSGNWSPSVPKATAD

-1322 AVGATP
+1322 AIGATP

-1345 KGIIQGG
+1345 KGIIQGE
-1352 SGKEGWFIPKYTELS
+1352 SEKEGWYIPADTELS

-1378 HRYKIPNNAWSELQY
+1378 HRYKIPNTTWSELHY
-1393 RHYRK
+1393 RHYKK

-1408 EIWTFSYWIYTKS
+1408 EIWTFSYWIYTNS
-1421 SDWLDNTSV
+1421 SDWLDVTTIV
-1430 LCLARVYKDGK
+1430 CALRVYKDRK
-1441 QILQLRFPS
+1441 AILNLDFPY
-1450 GKPTQVGKWERH
+1450 GKPKQVGKWERH

-1474 DCFYISHS
+1474 DYFRVLHS

-1567 SNGLQIDMSQV
+1567 SGGIQIDMSQV
-1578 TKKLNDAINDLKDTL
+1578 TDKLNEAINDLKDTL

-1604 LQDQIS
+1604 LQEQIS

-1624 DEGKPTIILGSNDS
+1624 DEGAPTIILGSNDS

-1652 KNDEVIAF
+1652 KNDEIIAF

>member
-20 KESKESTVNGTYKL
+20 KESKESTVNGTYKV

-86 SSVQDI
+86 SSVQDL

-332 TTASSDE
+332 TTASSDK

-459 LSDSETIPP
+459 LSDSETISP

-478 WQKDKYMWQKTKVI
+478 WQEDKYMWQKTKVI

-519 GAQGPAGPQ
+519 GAQGPAGPKGPQGEKGDKGDTGEQGPQ

-618 TQADSTDPS
+618 TETDSTDPS

-706 KGETGATGPK
+706 KGEQGPQGAK
-716 GDKGDKGDPGE
+716 GEKGDKGDP
-727 RGLQGLQG
+727 
-735 PQGEQ
+735 
-740 GIPGPK
+740 
-746 GDPGEDGAT
+746 
-755 GEQGPKGDKGDKGDT
+755 
-770 GARGPQGEKGDTG
+770 
-783 ASGKTSYFHIKYSAV
+783 
-798 PNPTSSSQ
+798 
-806 ISETP
+806 
-811 NTYIGTYVDFTQ
+811 
-823 ADSTDPSKYTWSRF
+823 
-837 EGAQG
+837 
-842 PKGDQGIKGTN
+842 
-853 GTNGKTSYLHI
+853 
-864 AYATNSTGT
+864 
-873 AGFSTTDSTNK
+873 
-884 TYIGQYTDFT
+884 
-894 QADSTDPTKYN
+894 
-905 WTKIKGETGPQG
+905 
-917 PQGEKG
+917 
-923 EKGDT
+923 

-979 GSNSVKNKPSNIDAF
+979 GGNSVKNKPSNIDAF
-994 GMWLLRVAAGYYQQE
+994 GMWLLRVANGYYQQE
-1009 LHTGNNS
+1009 LHTGNKS
-1016 MNKVYIRT
+1016 MNKVYVRT

-1047 QGPKGETGASG
+1047 QGPKGETGATG

-1137 NSTGTAGFSTTDS
+1137 NSTGTSGFSTTDS
-1150 TNKTYIGQYTDFIQ
+1150 TNKTYIGQYTDFTQ

-1260 GDKGETGLGIASS
+1260 GDKGENGLGIASS

-1286 PSGDWSPSVPKATAD
+1286 PSGNWSPSVPKATAD

-1328 EGITVGG
+1328 ESITVGG
-1335 RNYIL
+1335 RNYVL

-1345 KGIIQGG
+1345 KGIIQREPGE
-1352 SGKEGWFIPKYTELS
+1352 EGWFVPANTELS
-1367 TDITFN
+1367 TDIKFN

-1378 HRYKIPNNAWSELQY
+1378 HRYKIPNSTWSELQY
-1393 RHYRK
+1393 CHYRK
-1398 NTDTDIINDD
+1398 NTDTDIINDN
-1408 EIWTFSYWIYTKS
+1408 EIWTFSYWIYTNS
-1421 SDWLDNTSV
+1421 SDWLNNTSV
-1430 LCLARVYKDGK
+1430 ACLVRVYKDGK
-1441 QILQLRFPS
+1441 QILELNFPS

-1474 DCFYISHS
+1474 DYFCVLHS

-1494 KLEKGNKATDWTPAP
+1494 KLEKGNKATDWSPAP
-1509 EDIDSDIQD
+1509 EDIDNSIEQ
-1518 VNEIASNAQSTAN
+1518 VAN
-1531 NALNR
+1531 SANDALTR
-1536 ANGAYTEIDSI
+1536 ANGAYTEIDTLKA
-1547 NSTISNIVKDDN
+1547 TISNIVKDDN
-1559 GMVSVVQG
+1559 NMVSVEQSASG
-1567 SNGLQIDMSQV
+1567 GIQINM
-1578 TKKLNDAINDLKDTL
+1578 THITNEINSMLEDLKDKIST
-1593 TKEESDSLKQE
+1593 EEVTDLRND
-1604 LQDQIS
+1604 LNNAIS
-1610 KLDTKT
+1610 NVESRT
-1616 AYISIGQD
+1616 AYINAFQD
-1624 DEGKPTIILGSNDS
+1624 EDGNPYIILGATDS
-1638 EFKVRI
+1638 PFQVRI
-1644 TNKSIDFM
+1644 TNTSIDFLQNG
-1652 KNDEVIAF
+1652 KVIAY
-1660 ANGDAF
+1660 ANGQAF
-1666 FNLKTVIQNDVQIGG
+1666 FNLRTVVQQDVQIG
-1681 GLASDGKTFVG
+1681 LG
-1692 PGFIWKTRESGNMGL
+1692 PGYIFKTRDSGNMGL
-1707 TYIAG
+1707 TYISG

>member
-1 MSLSKNLINQFVKV
+1 M
-15 VNYEK
+15 
-20 KESKESTVNGTYKL
+20 
-34 IDGVKYVQI
+34 
-43 DGSDIWTPVNS
+43 
-54 MVQADDGDR
+54 
-63 VKVSIKDHN
+63 
-72 ATITG
+72 
-77 NITNPSAGS
+77 
-86 SSVQDI
+86 
-92 KDTVDEHGNTI
+92 
-103 KQINNSIEQQGNSI
+103 
-117 IQINNS
+117 
-123 IKQVENTILQYD
+123 
-135 NTIEQ
+135 
-140 QNNKIQQFENTIIQQ
+140 
-155 NNTIE
+155 
-160 QIGNDISQ
+160 
-168 VGDKIESMNNTII
+168 
-181 SQGNTITQHN
+181 
-191 NLIEQQGNLISQQG
+191 
-205 NIISQQG
+205 
-212 TTLETFNSQIKIINS
+212 
-227 GFKIEDGVLTG
+227 
-238 LSDIIVEKLKTDSLD
+238 
-253 ATYANIDFTNINYA
+253 
-267 AVKKIFTESGI
+267 
-278 IKDLVVE
+278 
-285 EGNITGELVGV
+285 
-296 TIKGDLIEANTLRAD
+296 
-311 ALVVKGENGLYYKL
+311 
-325 NVDALGE
+325 
-332 TTASSDE
+332 
-339 KYQNGL
+339 
-345 DGSVIVA
+345 
-352 NSITAEKISVSDLV
+352 V

-459 LSDSETIPP
+459 LSDSETTPP
-468 DDGWSIIAPE
+468 DDGWSVIAPE
-478 WQKDKYMWQKTKVI
+478 WQEDKYMWQKTKVI

-519 GAQGPAGPQ
+519 GAQGPAGPQGPQGEKGDKGDTGEQGPQ

-579 GAAGKTSYFHI
+579 GASGKTSYFHI
-590 KYSSVANPTSSSQIS
+590 KYSAVANPTSSSQIS
-605 ETPNTYI
+605 ETPDTYI

-716 GDKGDKGDPGE
+716 GDKG
-727 RGLQGLQG
+727 
-735 PQGEQ
+735 
-740 GIPGPK
+740 
-746 GDPGEDGAT
+746 
-755 GEQGPKGDKGDKGDT
+755 
-770 GARGPQGEKGDTG
+770 
-783 ASGKTSYFHIKYSAV
+783 
-798 PNPTSSSQ
+798 
-806 ISETP
+806 
-811 NTYIGTYVDFTQ
+811 
-823 ADSTDPSKYTWSRF
+823 
-837 EGAQG
+837 
-842 PKGDQGIKGTN
+842 
-853 GTNGKTSYLHI
+853 
-864 AYATNSTGT
+864 
-873 AGFSTTDSTNK
+873 
-884 TYIGQYTDFT
+884 
-894 QADSTDPTKYN
+894 
-905 WTKIKGETGPQG
+905 
-917 PQGEKG
+917 
-923 EKGDT
+923 
-928 GERGLQGLQGPK
+928 
-940 GEQGIPGP
+940 
-948 QGAGANNGT
+948 
-957 QLTTQDLN
+957 
-965 DYKSQPQCGYYWAS
+965 
-979 GSNSVKNKPSNIDAF
+979 
-994 GMWLLRVAAGYYQQE
+994 
-1009 LHTGNNS
+1009 
-1016 MNKVYIRT
+1016 
-1024 YQSGTWSS
+1024 
-1032 WTEKGKDGEKGDTGP
+1032 
-1047 QGPKGETGASG
+1047 
-1058 KTSYFHIKYS
+1058 
-1068 SVSKPT
+1068 
-1074 SSSQMTETPSDYIG
+1074 
-1088 TYVDFTQADSTDPN
+1088 
-1102 KYTWTRFKGLKG
+1102 
-1114 DQGIP
+1114 
-1119 GTNGSNG
+1119 
-1126 KTSYLHIAYAT
+1126 
-1137 NSTGTAGFSTTDS
+1137 
-1150 TNKTYIGQYTDFIQ
+1150 
-1164 ADSTDPTKY
+1164 
-1173 SWTKIKGET
+1173 ET

-1241 KSKVYSVAKMG
+1241 NSKVYSVAKMG

-1260 GDKGETGLGIASS
+1260 GDKGENGLGIASS

-1335 RNYIL
+1335 RNLLLGSKNLDYEKIVARGKTENRYNNCIYLDYDAITNDNYIDVL
-1340 NSNFA
+1340 RWDRFLEVKPNETYTLSFWA
-1345 KGIIQGG
+1345 KGDVDLYSYFHPNVVSSGYTIQGNRTSQADG
-1352 SGKEGWFIPKYTELS
+1352 SIHVKLTAEWTRYWITWI
-1367 TDITFN
+1367 TRNDVDI
-1373 GHNTL
+1373 
-1378 HRYKIPNNAWSELQY
+1378 SELKNLVVGRVNY
-1393 RHYRK
+1393 RQTGNVCIAGPK
-1398 NTDTDIINDD
+1398 F
-1408 EIWTFSYWIYTKS
+1408 EI
-1421 SDWLDNTSV
+1421 
-1430 LCLARVYKDGK
+1430 
-1441 QILQLRFPS
+1441 
-1450 GKPTQVGKWERH
+1450 
-1462 VGTVTIPKGTEY
+1462 
-1474 DCFYISHS
+1474 
-1482 PNKDFDYYITDF
+1482 
-1494 KLEKGNKATDWTPAP
+1494 GNKATDWSPAP

-1536 ANGAYTEIDSI
+1536 ANGAYSEIDSI

-1578 TKKLNDAINDLKDTL
+1578 TKKLNDAINDLTGAL
-1593 TKEESDSLKQE
+1593 TKEESDELKQE

>member
-86 SSVQDI
+86 SSVQDL

-117 IQINNS
+117 IQIDNS

-135 NTIEQ
+135 NTINQ

-181 SQGNTITQHN
+181 SQGNTITQHD

-468 DDGWSIIAPE
+468 DDGWSVIAPE
-478 WQKDKYMWQKTKVI
+478 WQEDKYMWQKTKVI

-528 GPKGE
+528 GPQGEKGDKGDTGEQGPQGPKGE

-546 GPKGEQGIPGPKGDP
+546 GPRGEQGIPGPKGDP
-561 GEDGAIGPQGPK
+561 GEDGATGPQGPK

-661 AYATNSTGTAGFSTT
+661 AYATNSTGTSGFSTT

-706 KGETGATGPK
+706 KGEQGPQGAK
-716 GDKGDKGDPGE
+716 GEKGDKGDPGE

-735 PQGEQ
+735 PKGEQ

-755 GEQGPKGDKGDKGDT
+755 GPQGPKGDKGDKGAT
-770 GARGPQGEKGDTG
+770 GAQGPQGEKGDTG

-798 PNPTSSSQ
+798 ANPTSSSQ

-853 GTNGKTSYLHI
+853 GTDGKTSYLHI

-873 AGFSTTDSTNK
+873 SGFSTTDSTNK

-894 QADSTDPTKYN
+894 QADSTDPTKYS
-905 WTKIKGETGPQG
+905 WTKIKGETGA
-917 PQGEKG
+917 
-923 EKGDT
+923 T
-928 GERGLQGLQGPK
+928 GPK
-940 GEQGIPGP
+940 G
-948 QGAGANNGT
+948 
-957 QLTTQDLN
+957 D
-965 DYKSQPQCGYYWAS
+965 
-979 GSNSVKNKPSNIDAF
+979 
-994 GMWLLRVAAGYYQQE
+994 
-1009 LHTGNNS
+1009 
-1016 MNKVYIRT
+1016 
-1024 YQSGTWSS
+1024 
-1032 WTEKGKDGEKGDTGP
+1032 
-1047 QGPKGETGASG
+1047 
-1058 KTSYFHIKYS
+1058 
-1068 SVSKPT
+1068 
-1074 SSSQMTETPSDYIG
+1074 
-1088 TYVDFTQADSTDPN
+1088 
-1102 KYTWTRFKGLKG
+1102 
-1114 DQGIP
+1114 
-1119 GTNGSNG
+1119 
-1126 KTSYLHIAYAT
+1126 
-1137 NSTGTAGFSTTDS
+1137 
-1150 TNKTYIGQYTDFIQ
+1150 
-1164 ADSTDPTKY
+1164 
-1173 SWTKIKGET
+1173 KGET

-1260 GDKGETGLGIASS
+1260 GDKGENGLGIASS

-1352 SGKEGWFIPKYTELS
+1352 SGKEGWFVPADTELS

-1378 HRYKIPNNAWSELQY
+1378 HRYKIPNNTWSELQY

-1398 NTDTDIINDD
+1398 NSDTDIINDD
-1408 EIWTFSYWIYTKS
+1408 EIWTFSYWIYTNS
-1421 SDWLDNTSV
+1421 SDWLNNTSV
-1430 LCLARVYKDGK
+1430 VCWVRVYKDGK
-1441 QILQLRFPS
+1441 QILDLKLPS

-1474 DCFYISHS
+1474 DFFCILHS
-1482 PNKDFDYYITDF
+1482 PSKDFDYYITDF
-1494 KLEKGNKATDWTPAP
+1494 KLEKGNKATDWSPAP

-1578 TKKLNDAINDLKDTL
+1578 TKKLNDALNDLTGAL
-1593 TKEESDSLKQE
+1593 TKEESDELKQE

-1681 GLASDGKTFVG
+1681 GLSSDGKTFVG

>member
-20 KESKESTVNGTYKL
+20 KESKESTVNGTYKV

-86 SSVQDI
+86 SSVQDL

-468 DDGWSIIAPE
+468 DDGWSVIAPE
-478 WQKDKYMWQKTKVI
+478 WQEDKYMWQKTKVI

-528 GPKGE
+528 GPQGEKGDKGDTGEQGPQGPKGE

-561 GEDGAIGPQGPK
+561 GEDGATGPQGPK
-573 GEKGDA
+573 GEKGDV

-590 KYSSVANPTSSSQIS
+590 KYS
-605 ETPNTYI
+605 
-612 GTYVDF
+612 
-618 TQADSTDPS
+618 
-627 DYTWSRFEGAQG
+627 
-639 PKGDQGIKGT
+639 
-649 NGTNGKTSYLHI
+649 
-661 AYATNSTGTAGFSTT
+661 
-676 DSTNKT
+676 
-682 YIGQYTDF
+682 
-690 TQADSTDP
+690 
-698 TKYSWTKI
+698 
-706 KGETGATGPK
+706 
-716 GDKGDKGDPGE
+716 
-727 RGLQGLQG
+727 
-735 PQGEQ
+735 
-740 GIPGPK
+740 
-746 GDPGEDGAT
+746 
-755 GEQGPKGDKGDKGDT
+755 
-770 GARGPQGEKGDTG
+770 
-783 ASGKTSYFHIKYSAV
+783 AV
-798 PNPTSSSQ
+798 SNPTSSSQ

-853 GTNGKTSYLHI
+853 GSNGKTSYLHI

-873 AGFSTTDSTNK
+873 SGFSTTDSTNK

-894 QADSTDPTKYN
+894 QADSTDPTKYS
-905 WTKIKGETGPQG
+905 WTKIKGETGA
-917 PQGEKG
+917 
-923 EKGDT
+923 T
-928 GERGLQGLQGPK
+928 GPK
-940 GEQGIPGP
+940 G
-948 QGAGANNGT
+948 
-957 QLTTQDLN
+957 D
-965 DYKSQPQCGYYWAS
+965 
-979 GSNSVKNKPSNIDAF
+979 
-994 GMWLLRVAAGYYQQE
+994 
-1009 LHTGNNS
+1009 
-1016 MNKVYIRT
+1016 
-1024 YQSGTWSS
+1024 
-1032 WTEKGKDGEKGDTGP
+1032 
-1047 QGPKGETGASG
+1047 
-1058 KTSYFHIKYS
+1058 
-1068 SVSKPT
+1068 
-1074 SSSQMTETPSDYIG
+1074 
-1088 TYVDFTQADSTDPN
+1088 
-1102 KYTWTRFKGLKG
+1102 
-1114 DQGIP
+1114 
-1119 GTNGSNG
+1119 
-1126 KTSYLHIAYAT
+1126 
-1137 NSTGTAGFSTTDS
+1137 
-1150 TNKTYIGQYTDFIQ
+1150 
-1164 ADSTDPTKY
+1164 
-1173 SWTKIKGET
+1173 KGET

-1260 GDKGETGLGIASS
+1260 GDKGENGLGIASS
-1273 SVGYQAWSNGTSI
+1273 SVDYQAWSNGTSI
-1286 PSGDWSPSVPKATAD
+1286 PSGDWSTSVPKATAD

-1311 TYTDGSKKYSY
+1311 KYTDGSKKYSY

-1335 RNYIL
+1335 RNYALETKNPFIL
-1340 NSNFA
+1340 T
-1345 KGIIQGG
+1345 G
-1352 SGKEGWFIPKYTELS
+1352 
-1367 TDITFN
+1367 
-1373 GHNTL
+1373 
-1378 HRYKIPNNAWSELQY
+1378 NNANNQTALIYGLSKNWIDFIGKTIMLSFDYQY
-1393 RHYRK
+1393 SDDAK
-1398 NTDTDIINDD
+1398 ISQDTDYPIRIGMN
-1408 EIWTFSYWIYTKS
+1408 S
-1421 SDWLDNTSV
+1421 S
-1430 LCLARVYKDGK
+1430 
-1441 QILQLRFPS
+1441 P
-1450 GKPTQVGKWERH
+1450 WERWC
-1462 VGTVTIPKGTEY
+1462 TIPKPSNGLVGHVSKGHKIPTSTASQTKIGLRADY
-1474 DCFYISHS
+1474 FSGSITISNLKFEIS
-1482 PNKDFDYYITDF
+1482 
-1494 KLEKGNKATDWTPAP
+1494 NKATDWSPAP

-1536 ANGAYTEIDSI
+1536 ANGAYSEIDSI

-1567 SNGLQIDMSQV
+1567 SGGIQIDMSQV
-1578 TKKLNDAINDLKDTL
+1578 TDKLNEAINDLKDTL

-1604 LQDQIS
+1604 LQEQIS

-1624 DEGKPTIILGSNDS
+1624 DEGAPTIILGSNDS

>member
-86 SSVQDI
+86 SSVQDL

-123 IKQVENTILQYD
+123 IKQVENTILQYN
-135 NTIEQ
+135 NTINQ
-140 QNNKIQQFENTIIQQ
+140 QNNKIQQFENTINQQ

-168 VGDKIESMNNTII
+168 VGDQIESMNNTII
-181 SQGNTITQHN
+181 TQGNTITQHDN
-191 NLIEQQGNLISQQG
+191 VIEQQGNLISQQG
-205 NIISQQG
+205 NIIKQQG
-212 TTLETFNSQIKIINS
+212 TTLETFNSQIQIINS

-296 TIKGDLIEANTLRAD
+296 TIKGDLIEANTLKAD

-478 WQKDKYMWQKTKVI
+478 WQEDKYMWQKTKVI

-519 GAQGPAGPQ
+519 GVQGPAGPQGPQGEKGDKGDTGEQGPQ

-561 GEDGAIGPQGPK
+561 GEDGATGPQGPK

-618 TQADSTDPS
+618 TEADSTDPS

-706 KGETGATGPK
+706 KGEQGPQGAK
-716 GDKGDKGDPGE
+716 GEKGDKGDPGE

-770 GARGPQGEKGDTG
+770 GARGPQGEKGETG
-783 ASGKTSYFHIKYSAV
+783 ATGKTSYFHIKYSAIS
-798 PNPTSSSQ
+798 NPTSSSQ

-884 TYIGQYTDFT
+884 TYIGQYTDF
-894 QADSTDPTKYN
+894 
-905 WTKIKGETGPQG
+905 
-917 PQGEKG
+917 
-923 EKGDT
+923 
-928 GERGLQGLQGPK
+928 
-940 GEQGIPGP
+940 
-948 QGAGANNGT
+948 
-957 QLTTQDLN
+957 
-965 DYKSQPQCGYYWAS
+965 
-979 GSNSVKNKPSNIDAF
+979 
-994 GMWLLRVAAGYYQQE
+994 
-1009 LHTGNNS
+1009 
-1016 MNKVYIRT
+1016 
-1024 YQSGTWSS
+1024 
-1032 WTEKGKDGEKGDTGP
+1032 
-1047 QGPKGETGASG
+1047 
-1058 KTSYFHIKYS
+1058 
-1068 SVSKPT
+1068 
-1074 SSSQMTETPSDYIG
+1074 
-1088 TYVDFTQADSTDPN
+1088 
-1102 KYTWTRFKGLKG
+1102 
-1114 DQGIP
+1114 
-1119 GTNGSNG
+1119 
-1126 KTSYLHIAYAT
+1126 
-1137 NSTGTAGFSTTDS
+1137 
-1150 TNKTYIGQYTDFIQ
+1150 IQ

-1173 SWTKIKGET
+1173 SWTKIKGETGATGPKGDKGET

-1260 GDKGETGLGIASS
+1260 GDKGENGLGIASS
-1273 SVGYQAWSNGTSI
+1273 SVDYQAWSNGTSI

-1301 KPYIWSRTTI
+1301 KPYIWSRTII

-1335 RNYIL
+1335 RNLWL
-1340 NSNFA
+1340 NSGDLPKPNTIGGAKNIETNLSDSSVPSGTYMNFTIPIATASTNRGVYYHYSANVGSLDRMNKNGIYTFTFYA
-1345 KGIIQGG
+1345 KATKSVKLRWQPLAESQTIMVGTTDHQLTTEWQKIKVQYKWSNNTKHTTCFYVIEPQ
-1352 SGKEGWFIPKYTELS
+1352 SEEITVSISSPKIEYG
-1367 TDITFN
+1367 N
-1373 GHNTL
+1373 
-1378 HRYKIPNNAWSELQY
+1378 K
-1393 RHYRK
+1393 
-1398 NTDTDIINDD
+1398 DTD
-1408 EIWTFSYWIYTKS
+1408 WS
-1421 SDWLDNTSV
+1421 
-1430 LCLARVYKDGK
+1430 
-1441 QILQLRFPS
+1441 
-1450 GKPTQVGKWERH
+1450 
-1462 VGTVTIPKGTEY
+1462 
-1474 DCFYISHS
+1474 
-1482 PNKDFDYYITDF
+1482 
-1494 KLEKGNKATDWTPAP
+1494 PAP
-1509 EDIDSDIQD
+1509 EDVEQ
-1518 VNEIASNAQSTAN
+1518 IASDAQNTAN
-1531 NALNR
+1531 DALSR
-1536 ANGAYTEIDSI
+1536 ANGAYTEIDTLK
-1547 NSTISNIVKDDN
+1547 STISNIVKDDN

-1567 SNGLQIDMSQV
+1567 SGGIQIDMSQV
-1578 TKKLNDAINDLKDTL
+1578 TDKLNEAINDLKDTL

-1604 LQDQIS
+1604 LQEQIS

-1624 DEGKPTIILGSNDS
+1624 DEGAPTIILGSNES

-1707 TYIAG
+1707 TYIA

>member
-20 KESKESTVNGTYKL
+20 KESKESTVNGTYKV

-117 IQINNS
+117 IQIDNS

-135 NTIEQ
+135 NTINQ
-140 QNNKIQQFENTIIQQ
+140 QNNKIQQFENTINQQ

-160 QIGNDISQ
+160 QIGNNITQ
-168 VGDKIESMNNTII
+168 IGDDIESINNTVIA
-181 SQGNTITQHN
+181 QGNTITQHD
-191 NLIEQQGNLISQQG
+191 NLIEQQGNIISQQG

-393 TRGIYFNNN
+393 TRGIFFNNN

-468 DDGWSIIAPE
+468 NDGWSVIAPE
-478 WQKDKYMWQKTKVI
+478 WQEDKYMWQKTKVI

-528 GPKGE
+528 GPQGEKGDKGDTGEQGPQGPKGE

-561 GEDGAIGPQGPK
+561 GEDGATGPQGPK

-618 TQADSTDPS
+618 IEADSTDPS

-661 AYATNSTGTAGFSTT
+661 AYATNSTGTSGFSTT

-706 KGETGATGPK
+706 KGDTGATG
-716 GDKGDKGDPGE
+716 
-727 RGLQGLQG
+727 
-735 PQGEQ
+735 
-740 GIPGPK
+740 
-746 GDPGEDGAT
+746 A
-755 GEQGPKGDKGDKGDT
+755 KGDKGDKGDT
-770 GARGPQGEKGDTG
+770 GDTGKGISSITEYYQVSSSNTTTPSSWSTNVPTMTSTNKYLWNYEKVTYTDGTTSETKKRVIGVYGDKGNTGATGAQGEKGDTGDKGATGATGNGIKSITNYYLATSSSSGVTISTSGWTTSVQTVTSSKKYLWNYEIITYTNNTTTKTTPCIIGTYGPKGDTGAQGPQGEKGDTG
-783 ASGKTSYFHIKYSAV
+783 AT
-798 PNPTSSSQ
+798 
-806 ISETP
+806 
-811 NTYIGTYVDFTQ
+811 
-823 ADSTDPSKYTWSRF
+823 
-837 EGAQG
+837 GA
-842 PKGDQGIKGTN
+842 K
-853 GTNGKTSYLHI
+853 
-864 AYATNSTGT
+864 
-873 AGFSTTDSTNK
+873 
-884 TYIGQYTDFT
+884 
-894 QADSTDPTKYN
+894 
-905 WTKIKGETGPQG
+905 
-917 PQGEKG
+917 GEKG
-923 EKGDT
+923 E
-928 GERGLQGLQGPK
+928 
-940 GEQGIPGP
+940 
-948 QGAGANNGT
+948 
-957 QLTTQDLN
+957 
-965 DYKSQPQCGYYWAS
+965 
-979 GSNSVKNKPSNIDAF
+979 
-994 GMWLLRVAAGYYQQE
+994 
-1009 LHTGNNS
+1009 
-1016 MNKVYIRT
+1016 
-1024 YQSGTWSS
+1024 
-1032 WTEKGKDGEKGDTGP
+1032 
-1047 QGPKGETGASG
+1047 
-1058 KTSYFHIKYS
+1058 
-1068 SVSKPT
+1068 
-1074 SSSQMTETPSDYIG
+1074 
-1088 TYVDFTQADSTDPN
+1088 
-1102 KYTWTRFKGLKG
+1102 
-1114 DQGIP
+1114 
-1119 GTNGSNG
+1119 
-1126 KTSYLHIAYAT
+1126 
-1137 NSTGTAGFSTTDS
+1137 
-1150 TNKTYIGQYTDFIQ
+1150 
-1164 ADSTDPTKY
+1164 
-1173 SWTKIKGET
+1173 
-1182 GAKGD
+1182 
-1187 TGEDGRGIKST
+1187 TGEDGRGIEST

-1203 SSTSGTS
+1203 SSTSGTN

-1236 YTDGS
+1236 YTDGTET
-1241 KSKVYSVAKMG
+1241 KAYSVAKMG

-1260 GDKGETGLGIASS
+1260 GDKGDTGEDGLGIASS
-1273 SVGYQAWSNGTSI
+1273 SVDYQAWSNGTSI
-1286 PSGDWSPSVPKATAD
+1286 PSGNWSTSVPKATAD

-1322 AVGATP
+1322 AIGATP

-1335 RNYIL
+1335 RNLWL
-1340 NSNFA
+1340 NSGDLPKPNIIGRTKNIEINLSDSSVPSGTCMNFTIPIA
-1345 KGIIQGG
+1345 TASTNRGVYYNYPDNIG
-1352 SGKEGWFIPKYTELS
+1352 SLDRMNK
-1367 TDITFN
+1367 N
-1373 GHNTL
+1373 G
-1378 HRYKIPNNAWSELQY
+1378 
-1393 RHYRK
+1393 
-1398 NTDTDIINDD
+1398 
-1408 EIWTFSYWIYTKS
+1408 IYTFTFYAKATKS
-1421 SDWLDNTSV
+1421 VKLRWQPLAESQTVLSEHTDHQLTTEWKKIKVQYKWSNNT
-1430 LCLARVYKDGK
+1430 KH
-1441 QILQLRFPS
+1441 
-1450 GKPTQVGKWERH
+1450 T
-1462 VGTVTIPKGTEY
+1462 T
-1474 DCFYISHS
+1474 CFYVIEPQSEEITISISS
-1482 PNKDFDYYITDF
+1482 PKIEYGNKD
-1494 KLEKGNKATDWTPAP
+1494 TDWTPAP
-1509 EDIDSDIQD
+1509 EDVEQ
-1518 VNEIASNAQSTAN
+1518 IASDAQNTAN
-1531 NALNR
+1531 NALSR
-1536 ANGAYTEIDSI
+1536 ANGAYTEIDTI
-1547 NSTISNIVKDDN
+1547 KSTISNIVKDDN

-1567 SNGLQIDMSQV
+1567 GDGIQIDMSQV
-1578 TKKLNDAINDLKDTL
+1578 TEKLNEAINDLKDTL

-1604 LQDQIS
+1604 LQEQIS

-1624 DEGKPTIILGSNDS
+1624 DEGAPTIILGSNES

-1707 TYIAG
+1707 TYIA

>member
-86 SSVQDI
+86 SSVQDL

-117 IQINNS
+117 IQIDNS

-135 NTIEQ
+135 NTINQ
-140 QNNKIQQFENTIIQQ
+140 QNNKIQQFENTINQQ

-160 QIGNDISQ
+160 QIGNNITQ
-168 VGDKIESMNNTII
+168 MGDDIESINNTVIA
-181 SQGNTITQHN
+181 QGNTITQHD
-191 NLIEQQGNLISQQG
+191 NLIEQQGNIISQQG
-205 NIISQQG
+205 NTIIQQG

-332 TTASSDE
+332 TTASSDK

-478 WQKDKYMWQKTKVI
+478 WQEDKYMWQKTKVI
-492 YVDETTDESS
+492 YVDETIDESS

-519 GAQGPAGPQ
+519 GAQGPAGPQGPQGEKGDKGDTGEQGPQ

-561 GEDGAIGPQGPK
+561 GEDGATGEQGPK
-573 GEKGDA
+573 GDKGDKGDTGARGPQGEKGDT
-579 GAAGKTSYFHI
+579 GASGKTSYFHI
-590 KYSSVANPTSSSQIS
+590 KYSAVSNPTSSSQIS

-627 DYTWSRFEGAQG
+627 KYSWSRFEGAQG

-698 TKYSWTKI
+698 SKYSWTKI

-716 GDKGDKGDPGE
+716 GD
-727 RGLQGLQG
+727 
-735 PQGEQ
+735 
-740 GIPGPK
+740 
-746 GDPGEDGAT
+746 
-755 GEQGPKGDKGDKGDT
+755 
-770 GARGPQGEKGDTG
+770 
-783 ASGKTSYFHIKYSAV
+783 
-798 PNPTSSSQ
+798 
-806 ISETP
+806 
-811 NTYIGTYVDFTQ
+811 
-823 ADSTDPSKYTWSRF
+823 
-837 EGAQG
+837 
-842 PKGDQGIKGTN
+842 
-853 GTNGKTSYLHI
+853 
-864 AYATNSTGT
+864 
-873 AGFSTTDSTNK
+873 
-884 TYIGQYTDFT
+884 
-894 QADSTDPTKYN
+894 
-905 WTKIKGETGPQG
+905 
-917 PQGEKG
+917 
-923 EKGDT
+923 
-928 GERGLQGLQGPK
+928 
-940 GEQGIPGP
+940 
-948 QGAGANNGT
+948 
-957 QLTTQDLN
+957 
-965 DYKSQPQCGYYWAS
+965 
-979 GSNSVKNKPSNIDAF
+979 
-994 GMWLLRVAAGYYQQE
+994 
-1009 LHTGNNS
+1009 
-1016 MNKVYIRT
+1016 
-1024 YQSGTWSS
+1024 
-1032 WTEKGKDGEKGDTGP
+1032 
-1047 QGPKGETGASG
+1047 
-1058 KTSYFHIKYS
+1058 
-1068 SVSKPT
+1068 
-1074 SSSQMTETPSDYIG
+1074 
-1088 TYVDFTQADSTDPN
+1088 
-1102 KYTWTRFKGLKG
+1102 
-1114 DQGIP
+1114 
-1119 GTNGSNG
+1119 
-1126 KTSYLHIAYAT
+1126 
-1137 NSTGTAGFSTTDS
+1137 
-1150 TNKTYIGQYTDFIQ
+1150 
-1164 ADSTDPTKY
+1164 
-1173 SWTKIKGET
+1173 KGET

-1260 GDKGETGLGIASS
+1260 GDKGENGLGIASS

-1286 PSGDWSPSVPKATAD
+1286 PSGNWSPSVPKATAD

-1352 SGKEGWFIPKYTELS
+1352 YGKEGWFIPKDTELS

-1378 HRYKIPNNAWSELQY
+1378 HRYKIPNNTWSELQY
-1393 RHYRK
+1393 HHYRK

-1421 SDWLDNTSV
+1421 SDWLDVTTITCA
-1430 LCLARVYKDGK
+1430 LRVYKDK
-1441 QILQLRFPS
+1441 KMILSLHLTD

-1462 VGTVTIPKGTEY
+1462 VGTARIPKGTEY
-1474 DCFYISHS
+1474 DYFYILHS

-1578 TKKLNDAINDLKDTL
+1578 TQKLNDAINDLTGAL
-1593 TKEESDSLKQE
+1593 TKEESDELKQE